1 MADIIRPPFSEIKR
15 PDEIVRMTTAD
26 NLKFAVLIGL
36 IEVGQVTN
44 REVVNTVLHLLVGG
58 EFDMELNFVIQDA
71 QNIKHMLEL
80 LDHCPP
86 NLQAEIWSV
95 FIAILRKSV
104 RNLQACT
111 DVGLIEH
118 VLVRL
123 QRSETVVADLLIE
136 MLGVLASYSITVK
149 ELKLLF
155 GTMKAV
161 NGKWPRHSAKLLNVL
176 RQMPHRNGPDVF
188 FSFPGR
194 KGSAMVLPPL
204 AKWPYENGFT
214 FTTWFRLDPINS
226 VNIEREKPYLYCFK
240 TSKGVGYTAHFVGNC
255 LVLTS
260 MKVKGKGFQHCVKYE
275 FQPRKWYMIAIVY
288 IYNRWTKSE
297 IKCLVN
303 GQLASS
309 TEMAWFVS
317 TNDPFDKCYI
327 GATPELDE
335 ERVFCGQMSA
345 IYLFSEALTTQQICA
360 MHRLGPGYKSQ
371 FRFDNECYL
380 NLPDNHKRV
389 SHNNV
394 ITNKSTTVLLAE
406 QEVEAIDWADEK
418 LDLSAAFAKIRAV
431 LSARNASAN
440 AVLNALG
447 GVVVDQTA
455 GGATVAGTST
465 TPSSASTNAVNN
477 NAGGSNAT
485 TANTNNSNQ
494 YGDGGASAGVNSND
508 NNKIISDPLC
518 HLPTGN
524 TSFEQLRRISSTST
538 TGLELLR
545 GYSSQTEEI
554 SQLKAVLYDGKLSNA
569 IVFMYNPV
577 ATDGQLCLQSAPK
590 GNVSYF
596 VHTPH
601 ALMLQDV
608 KAVVTHSIHCTLNS
622 IGGIQV
628 LFPLFS
634 QLDMAHEG
642 ISDIK
647 RDQTLCSKLL
657 GFICELVETSQTVQ
671 QHMIQNRGFLVISF
685 MLQRSS
691 REHLTLEVL
700 GSFLN
705 LTKYLVT
712 CLSANS
718 DLLLKQLSVALRFPN
733 KKLFCF
739 SFLTWQLLD
748 HVLFNPALWIYTP
761 ANVQARLYSYLATEF
776 LSDTQIYSNV
786 RRVSTVLQTVHTLK
800 YYYWVV
806 NPRAKSGII
815 PKGLDGPRPAQ
826 KDILAIRAYILLFLK
841 QLIMIGNG
849 VKEDELQSIL
859 NYLTTMHEDEN
870 LHDVLQMLISLMSE
884 HPSSMVPAFDVKYGV
899 RSIFKLLAAESQ
911 LIRLQALKLLG
922 FFLSRSTYKR
932 KYDVMSPHNLYTLLS
947 ERLLLYEESLSLPT
961 YNILYEIMTEHISQ
975 QILYTRHPEAES
987 HYRLENPMVLKIIAT
1002 LIRQSKQTESLIE
1015 VKKLFLSDMTLLC
1028 NSNRENRRT
1037 VLQMSV
1043 WQEWLIAMAY
1053 IHPKNTEEQK
1063 ISDMVYSLFRMLLH
1077 HAIKYEYGGWR
1088 VWVDTLAIVHS
1099 KVSYEEFKLQFAQM
1113 YEHYERQRTDNITDP
1128 ALRQARP
1135 ISTISGWER
1144 EEQQQQQHHHHPHT
1158 QRQPQ
1163 EQLEQTHVHTHQH
1176 HRHAALASPV
1186 AQESQVKDAESVG
1199 SLEDVPPVEEE
1210 IALSDMETTTN
1221 EVTVINAVNES
1232 TNLDSTANEKASGDA
1247 ELLKETSNVSND
1259 DLTKPKISSISDVY
1273 NEHIKSEVIVTSIVE
1288 SPAVAVTCNGGAS
1301 SSSTPASASST
1312 PAKTAATANGGQEAL
1327 SQTLNIKPE
1336 DLEEI
1341 ELATAKIAAGTT
1353 NDAELVEQVLQSSE
1367 KALQDCKIIA
1377 DEMQEA
1383 SSVLK
1388 DEEIELAVNEV
1399 VQGVLKNEKKQATK
1413 DLMAEET
1420 LVTSNDDTKK
1430 NEEDNVL
1437 LLNTKN
1443 LLNNNAVERKT
1454 ITTTNDNTNTTNIK
1468 EVNAN
1473 SEPNENFNEI
1483 RTTTNKAVTDLHA
1496 EAVSVI
1502 DMQQKTEEND
1512 YKKATKNNINNSS
1525 STNTAAP
1532 LEEQKISKLAI
1543 VVAKEHE
1550 HENDLMDVSSSLS
1563 TTVETT
1569 EEISSLSPE
1578 TTVSSASIPE
1588 DNLLGLNEATA
1599 HDNEKLSSETMTM
1612 VKDIVDNLIDKVIDA
1627 SVIAIEK
1634 DAACKETNNNEIVDK
1649 VKNDVNEEV
1658 DVSLRAKEIVEDV
1671 LTSALDKAA
1680 ATEQTNAKEVAI
1692 IEDNTSSKEVAT
1704 TTTTSTEQETQAD
1717 IVQTVVN
1724 DLLEQTVNAIEKSDE
1739 LAGVVVPKVETKA
1752 ETMVGEETLLAPE
1765 VVEEAKE
1772 LVAISLPLT
1781 KEIDSTT
1788 QTTPKKQAHD
1798 IVGGEA
1804 VDLENVEVIE
1814 DLVEQT
1820 EEETQTTQ
1828 EELLESAA
1836 ELEEEEQVKQS
1847 TASTQVESNHFDTK
1861 HSHQSQQAKQ
1871 QHQQQ
1876 QHQRSKS
1883 GSTRPMFS
1891 PGPTRPPFRIPE
1903 FKWSY
1908 IHQRLLSDV
1917 LFSLETDIQVWRSHS
1932 TKSVLDFVNSS
1943 ENAIFVVN
1951 TVHLISQLADNLII
1965 ACGGLLPLLASATS
1979 PNSELDVLEPTQGMP
1994 LEVAVSFL
2002 QRLVNMADVLIFATS
2017 LNFGELEAEKNMS
2030 SGGILRQ
2037 CLRLVCTCAVRNCLE
2052 CKERT
2057 RYNVGAMARD
2067 VSGAAH
2073 LQALIRGAQ
2082 ASPKNIVESLTGQLS
2097 PVKDPEKLLQ
2107 DMDVNRLR
2115 AVIYRDVEETKQAQF
2130 LSLAIVYFISVLMVS
2145 KYRDILEPPAE
2156 PQIQRQSPV
2165 MQRSAAGR
2173 PLFPQWSHHV
2183 YPQFLP
2189 SNSHQN
2195 HMLSTTSTTTTNM
2208 QQQHTQTTLH
2218 HHYYHQ
2224 QQTQQISSPPHHQ
2237 QQLTQHHNY
2246 THHYASIQQQQQQQM
2261 HQHQHQHSTY
2271 YGEQQPQLQNHIL
2284 SAGSSNSSSNY
2295 AGNISP
2301 PLATQSTS
2309 SSASS
2314 SVTSQPASSSSLSS
2328 LASQPTA
2335 TRHHHQQQQQQQH
2348 QHAHSHTVTHQHQ
2361 HQHQRHI
2368 QKHHYHHQQQQQQQ
2382 FQQHYGM
2389 MNGNGNQ
2396 MVNGG
2401 DGVGGVGG
2409 NSKSTP
2415 QNFTMSN
2422 SSHQQHFV
2430 GNAGDMNGSN
2440 AFNQYMRASGAMM
2453 NGGHQNSIA
2462 VEYHTHTH
2470 THSIGVG
2477 GAVIGATN
2485 NNSLTLNNNNN
2496 CINNAISAHSTLRDV
2511 GVGVGR
2517 DGVGCTSDIVSAGD
2531 TKLPYKNNGLNNNYR
2546 YNGHNNIGTGT
2557 RTIQDGD
2564 YEIIVVDENNPS
2576 VLADNDSHSSGP
2588 PSIKSNKA
2596 TATNTTT
2603 TMNKTAKTK
2612 NFKST
2617 SIITTN
2623 LTTATT
2629 TTISLP
2635 QSKQISKLQPQPLSP
2650 PKPVL
2655 PKKLPKSVD
2664 SDVGSLNM
2672 NSTEN
2677 EVPEVESSG
2686 EILADDNKP
2695 NNSNDESWT
2704 DVNLNEDAG
2713 VQATAGGLLSGGMS
2727 AVDGKMRDIDG
2738 IQQHHVHQQQHQQQH
2753 HQQQQT
2759 TIAHGQ
2765 PQQQMQAHH
2774 GHQLMNAAG
2783 GGGGNERGD
2792 KPDSEISV
2800 VRVPDSYAATASGA
2814 SSAGVATAAGNV
2826 SQRGTTR
2833 SDELQMK
2840 PPLVGQL
2847 PMTTPSREA
2856 SLTQKLEVAL
2866 GPVCPLLRE
2875 VMVDFA
2881 PFLSKTLV
2889 GSHGQEL
2896 LMEGKGLTTFKNS
2909 HSVVELVMLLC
2920 SQEWQNSLQ
2929 KHAGLAFIELINEG
2943 RLLSHAMKDH
2953 IVRVANEAEF
2963 ILNRMRADDVLK
2975 HADFESQCAQTLL
2988 ERREEERM
2996 CDHLIT
3002 AARRRDNVIASRL
3015 LEKVRNIMCN
3025 RHGAWG
3031 DACSAVQKQ
3040 TFWKLDAWEDDAR
3053 RRKRMVQNP
3062 RGSSHPQ
3069 ATLKAAIE
3077 NGGPEDAIMQTRD
3090 EFHTQIAVSRSH
3102 QSTQHT
3108 ADLLDDAE
3116 LLIEDRELDLD
3127 LTGPVNISTK
3137 AKLVAP
3143 GVVAPGTV
3151 SITSTE
3157 MFFEVDEDHPEFQKI
3172 DPEVLK
3178 YCDHLHG
3185 KWYFSEVRA
3194 IFSRRYLLQNVAL
3207 EIFLASRTS
3216 ILFAFPDQHT
3226 VKKVIKALPRVGVG
3240 IKYGIPQTRR
3250 ASMMSP
3256 RQLMRNSNM
3265 TQKWQRREI
3274 SNFEYLMFL
3283 NTIAG
3288 RTYNDLNQYPVF
3300 PWVLTNYDTKELDLS
3315 LPSNYRDLSKPIG
3328 ALNPS
3333 RREYFE
3339 ERYESWVS
3347 DTIPPFHYGTHYSTS
3362 SFTLNWLV
3370 RVEPF
3375 TTMFLALQGGKFDY
3389 PDRLFSSISLSWK
3402 NCQRDTSDVKELIP
3416 EWYFL
3421 PEIFY
3426 NSSGYRLGH
3435 REDGALVNDVE
3446 LPPWSKSPE
3455 EFVRIN
3461 RMALESEFVSCQ
3473 LHQWI
3478 DLIFGYKQRGPEAIR
3493 ATNVFYYLTYEGS
3506 VDLDAISDPVMR
3518 EAVENQIRNFG
3529 QTPSQLLMEPH
3540 PPRSSAM
3547 HLSPMMF
3554 SAMPDDLCMSL
3565 KFYQNSPII
3574 HISANTYP
3582 QLSLPSVVTV
3592 TAGHQFAVNRWNCN
3606 YTASVQS
3613 PSYAESPQSPGSNLP
3628 LTIDPVLS
3636 AAQNTGHNNPM
3647 NRRHLG
3653 DNFSQMLKIRSNCF
3667 VTTVDS
3673 RFLIACG
3680 FWDNSFR
3687 VFATETA
3694 KIVQIVFGHFGVVT
3708 CLARSECNITSDCYI
3723 ASGSADCTVLLW
3735 HWNARTQSIVGE
3747 GDVPTPRA
3755 TLTGHEQAVTS
3766 VVISAELGLVVS
3778 GSTNGPV
3785 LIHTTFGDLLRSLD
3799 PPMDFYSPE
3808 LIAMSREGFIV
3819 VNYDKGNVAAYTIN
3833 GKKLRHETHND
3844 NLQCMLLSR
3853 DGEYL
3858 MTAGDRGIVEV
3869 WRTFNLAPLYAF
3881 PACNAAIRSLALTHD
3896 QKYLLAGLS
3905 TGSIIV
3911 FHIDFNRWHHEY
3923 QQRY

>member
-1 MADIIRPPFSEIKR
+1 MADLTRPPYCDIKR
-15 PDEIVRMTTAD
+15 PEEVVKMTMTD

-36 IEVGQVTN
+36 IEVGQVSN
-44 REVVNTVLHLLVGG
+44 REVLNTVLHLLVGG
-58 EFDMELNFVIQDA
+58 EFDMELNFVVQDA
-71 QNIKHMLEL
+71 QNVKHMLEL
-80 LDHCPP
+80 LDHCPA
-86 NLQAEIWSV
+86 NLQAEVWSV
-95 FIAILRKSV
+95 FIAILKKSV

-111 DVGLIEH
+111 EIGLIEH
-118 VLVRL
+118 VLARL
-123 QRSETVVADLLIE
+123 ARAEPIVADLLIE

-155 GTMKAV
+155 GAMKAL

-176 RQMPHRNGPDVF
+176 KQMPHRNGPDVF

-194 KGSAMVLPPL
+194 KGSAVVLPPL
-204 AKWPYENGFT
+204 AKWPYESGFT

-335 ERVFCGQMSA
+335 ERVFCGQMAA

-389 SHNNV
+389 SHESFPLMSSSVNAAAASSLSPTPPAPIESNIHRNLAANV
-394 ITNKSTTVLLAE
+394 
-406 QEVEAIDWADEK
+406 
-418 LDLSAAFAKIRAV
+418 AAATAAAAAAGT
-431 LSARNASAN
+431 SSSAN
-440 AVLNALG
+440 ASSSSANSASLVPSVSGAA
-447 GVVVDQTA
+447 VVAT
-455 GGATVAGTST
+455 GATSGGTGSDGTALDAAGELFDF
-465 TPSSASTNAVNN
+465 AS
-477 NAGGSNAT
+477 
-485 TANTNNSNQ
+485 
-494 YGDGGASAGVNSND
+494 
-508 NNKIISDPLC
+508 
-518 HLPTGN
+518 
-524 TSFEQLRRISSTST
+524 
-538 TGLELLR
+538 
-545 GYSSQTEEI
+545 
-554 SQLKAVLYDGKLSNA
+554 VLYDGKLSSA

-590 GNVSYF
+590 GNLSYF

-601 ALMLQDV
+601 SLMLQDV

-634 QLDMAHEG
+634 QLDMPYEG
-642 ISDIK
+642 TDVK
-647 RDQTLCSKLL
+647 KDPTLCAKLL
-657 GFICELVETSQTVQ
+657 GFICELVESSQTVQ

-691 REHLTLEVL
+691 RDHLTSEVL
-700 GSFLN
+700 GSFLS

-718 DLLLKQLSVALRFPN
+718 DLLLKQL
-733 KKLFCF
+733 FCF

-748 HVLFNPALWIYTP
+748 HVLFNPSLWIYTP
-761 ANVQARLYSYLATEF
+761 ATVQARLYAYLATEF

-800 YYYWVV
+800 FYYWVV
-806 NPRAKSGII
+806 NPRAKSGIT

-849 VKEDELQSIL
+849 VKDDELQSIL
-859 NYLTTMHEDEN
+859 NYLMTMHEDEN

-884 HPSSMVPAFDVKYGV
+884 HPSSMVPAFDVKHGV
-899 RSIFKLLAAESQ
+899 RTIFKLLAAESQ

-922 FFLSRSTYKR
+922 FFLSRSTHKR
-932 KYDVMSPHNLYTLLS
+932 KYDVMSPHNLYTLLA

-961 YNILYEIMTEHISQ
+961 YNVLYEIMTEHISQ
-975 QILYTRHPEAES
+975 QILYAKHPEPES
-987 HYRLENPMVLKIIAT
+987 HYRLENPMILKVVAT
-1002 LIRQSKQTESLIE
+1002 LIRQSKQSEQLLE

-1028 NSNRENRRT
+1028 NNNRENRRT

-1053 IHPKNTEEQK
+1053 IHPKNSEEQK
-1063 ISDMVYSLFRMLLH
+1063 LSDMVYSLFRMLLH

-1113 YEHYERQRTDNITDP
+1113 YEHYEKHRTDNITDP
-1128 ALRQARP
+1128 ALRQQRP

-1144 EEQQQQQHHHHPHT
+1144 GAGGSGDRGGGGGDDGGGSGDQIKEEVPAIKGVTKKCICEPEPITEEDTSKPREALENGHEGDEEEEEELEEEEEEMEEEQG
-1158 QRQPQ
+1158 
-1163 EQLEQTHVHTHQH
+1163 EELELEEEEEEEELSQSELK
-1176 HRHAALASPV
+1176 RAL
-1186 AQESQVKDAESVG
+1186 EVG
-1199 SLEDVPPVEEE
+1199 SLKDSQSVSELVVEGIVED
-1210 IALSDMETTTN
+1210 I
-1221 EVTVINAVNES
+1221 
-1232 TNLDSTANEKASGDA
+1232 
-1247 ELLKETSNVSND
+1247 
-1259 DLTKPKISSISDVY
+1259 IS
-1273 NEHIKSEVIVTSIVE
+1273 KSE
-1288 SPAVAVTCNGGAS
+1288 NLM
-1301 SSSTPASASST
+1301 
-1312 PAKTAATANGGQEAL
+1312 K
-1327 SQTLNIKPE
+1327 
-1336 DLEEI
+1336 
-1341 ELATAKIAAGTT
+1341 
-1353 NDAELVEQVLQSSE
+1353 QS
-1367 KALQDCKIIA
+1367 
-1377 DEMQEA
+1377 DEMQDSNEEQA
-1383 SSVLK
+1383 TSSPVIK

-1399 VQGVLKNEKKQATK
+1399 VKGVLSLK
-1413 DLMAEET
+1413 
-1420 LVTSNDDTKK
+1420 TSGIAPAPGS
-1430 NEEDNVL
+1430 ED
-1437 LLNTKN
+1437 
-1443 LLNNNAVERKT
+1443 AV
-1454 ITTTNDNTNTTNIK
+1454 N
-1468 EVNAN
+1468 
-1473 SEPNENFNEI
+1473 
-1483 RTTTNKAVTDLHA
+1483 
-1496 EAVSVI
+1496 
-1502 DMQQKTEEND
+1502 
-1512 YKKATKNNINNSS
+1512 NNSS
-1525 STNTAAP
+1525 TDSVT
-1532 LEEQKISKLAI
+1532 QKTDDS
-1543 VVAKEHE
+1543 VA
-1550 HENDLMDVSSSLS
+1550 
-1563 TTVETT
+1563 
-1569 EEISSLSPE
+1569 
-1578 TTVSSASIPE
+1578 SSAITS
-1588 DNLLGLNEATA
+1588 DNSNNLNNT
-1599 HDNEKLSSETMTM
+1599 NLSSISEG
-1612 VKDIVDNLIDKVIDA
+1612 
-1627 SVIAIEK
+1627 
-1634 DAACKETNNNEIVDK
+1634 C
-1649 VKNDVNEEV
+1649 
-1658 DVSLRAKEIVEDV
+1658 VE
-1671 LTSALDKAA
+1671 
-1680 ATEQTNAKEVAI
+1680 
-1692 IEDNTSSKEVAT
+1692 
-1704 TTTTSTEQETQAD
+1704 
-1717 IVQTVVN
+1717 
-1724 DLLEQTVNAIEKSDE
+1724 
-1739 LAGVVVPKVETKA
+1739 
-1752 ETMVGEETLLAPE
+1752 
-1765 VVEEAKE
+1765 
-1772 LVAISLPLT
+1772 
-1781 KEIDSTT
+1781 
-1788 QTTPKKQAHD
+1788 H
-1798 IVGGEA
+1798 
-1804 VDLENVEVIE
+1804 
-1814 DLVEQT
+1814 
-1820 EEETQTTQ
+1820 
-1828 EELLESAA
+1828 
-1836 ELEEEEQVKQS
+1836 EEEEEEVPTEEQQVTVMVTEIVNELVENSLKSIDATSDNNDDGTVPMEADQNEMEEVVKEVIDSIISEAVVKAEQISTPEPVEEIEQMSTESSPEKQLSMVKLDTVSAEIARTESSTVEQKEDLDNEQQEDEDDDEESEIPDTPVTVATVIEQDTVKAITSQSNILPVIAKKTAVHASTSTTTDSPPAHYEAGVTGSVKQ
-1847 TASTQVESNHFDTK
+1847 
-1861 HSHQSQQAKQ
+1861 
-1871 QHQQQ
+1871 
-1876 QHQRSKS
+1876 QRSKS
-1883 GSTRPMFS
+1883 TSNRPMFS

-1932 TKSVLDFVNSS
+1932 TKSVLDFVNSA

-1994 LEVAVSFL
+1994 LDVAVSFL
-2002 QRLVNMADVLIFATS
+2002 QRLVNMADVLIFASS

-2057 RYNVGAMARD
+2057 RGLYNGMSLKD
-2067 VSGAAH
+2067 IPGGAH

-2082 ASPKNIVESLTGQLS
+2082 TTSKTIIESLSGPMS

-2107 DMDVNRLR
+2107 DMDTNRLR

-2145 KYRDILEPPAE
+2145 KYRDILEPPPE
-2156 PQIQRQSPV
+2156 LQIHRNSSPV
-2165 MQRSAAGR
+2165 MQRAT
-2173 PLFPQWSHHV
+2173 P
-2183 YPQFLP
+2183 
-2189 SNSHQN
+2189 
-2195 HMLSTTSTTTTNM
+2195 
-2208 QQQHTQTTLH
+2208 TQ
-2218 HHYYHQ
+2218 
-2224 QQTQQISSPPHHQ
+2224 
-2237 QQLTQHHNY
+2237 
-2246 THHYASIQQQQQQQM
+2246 
-2261 HQHQHQHSTY
+2261 
-2271 YGEQQPQLQNHIL
+2271 
-2284 SAGSSNSSSNY
+2284 
-2295 AGNISP
+2295 GNR
-2301 PLATQSTS
+2301 
-2309 SSASS
+2309 
-2314 SVTSQPASSSSLSS
+2314 SL
-2328 LASQPTA
+2328 
-2335 TRHHHQQQQQQQH
+2335 
-2348 QHAHSHTVTHQHQ
+2348 
-2361 HQHQRHI
+2361 
-2368 QKHHYHHQQQQQQQ
+2368 
-2382 FQQHYGM
+2382 
-2389 MNGNGNQ
+2389 
-2396 MVNGG
+2396 
-2401 DGVGGVGG
+2401 
-2409 NSKSTP
+2409 
-2415 QNFTMSN
+2415 
-2422 SSHQQHFV
+2422 
-2430 GNAGDMNGSN
+2430 
-2440 AFNQYMRASGAMM
+2440 
-2453 NGGHQNSIA
+2453 
-2462 VEYHTHTH
+2462 
-2470 THSIGVG
+2470 
-2477 GAVIGATN
+2477 
-2485 NNSLTLNNNNN
+2485 
-2496 CINNAISAHSTLRDV
+2496 
-2511 GVGVGR
+2511 
-2517 DGVGCTSDIVSAGD
+2517 
-2531 TKLPYKNNGLNNNYR
+2531 
-2546 YNGHNNIGTGT
+2546 
-2557 RTIQDGD
+2557 QDGD
-2564 YEIIVVDENNPS
+2564 YEVIVVDENNSS
-2576 VLADNDSHSSGP
+2576 VIADNDSHSSGP
-2588 PSIKSNKA
+2588 LSI
-2596 TATNTTT
+2596 
-2603 TMNKTAKTK
+2603 
-2612 NFKST
+2612 
-2617 SIITTN
+2617 
-2623 LTTATT
+2623 
-2629 TTISLP
+2629 
-2635 QSKQISKLQPQPLSP
+2635 
-2650 PKPVL
+2650 
-2655 PKKLPKSVD
+2655 KSVD
-2664 SDVGSLNM
+2664 SDAASLNL

-2677 EVPEVESSG
+2677 DAPEVETSS
-2686 EILADDNKP
+2686 EIMADDHKP
-2695 NNSNDESWT
+2695 INSNDESWT
-2704 DVNLNEDAG
+2704 DVNLNDDGPAETAIIPSSKSIMRGG
-2713 VQATAGGLLSGGMS
+2713 VA
-2727 AVDGKMRDIDG
+2727 
-2738 IQQHHVHQQQHQQQH
+2738 
-2753 HQQQQT
+2753 
-2759 TIAHGQ
+2759 
-2765 PQQQMQAHH
+2765 
-2774 GHQLMNAAG
+2774 
-2783 GGGGNERGD
+2783 
-2792 KPDSEISV
+2792 PDSVPAVGGQLSSSSSTIPSGTDHSSKLESDISV
-2800 VRVPDSYAATASGA
+2800 VRVPDNYQS
-2814 SSAGVATAAGNV
+2814 SSAVG
-2826 SQRGTTR
+2826 RGR
-2833 SDELQMK
+2833 PDDLSLK
-2840 PPLVGQL
+2840 APFVGQI
-2847 PMTTPSREA
+2847 PMALPSREA
-2856 SLTQKLEVAL
+2856 SLTQKLEIAL

-2875 VMVDFA
+2875 IMVDFA

-3015 LEKVRNIMCN
+3015 LEKVRNIMGN

-3031 DACSAVQKQ
+3031 DNSVGYQKHI
-3040 TFWKLDAWEDDAR
+3040 FWKLDAWEDDAR

-3069 ATLKAAIE
+3069 ATLKASLE
-3077 NGGPEDAIMQTRD
+3077 NGGNEEARETARD
-3090 EFHTQIAVSRSH
+3090 GIYSQIAVPRS
-3102 QSTQHT
+3102 QQP
-3108 ADLLDDAE
+3108 DLLDDSE

-3137 AKLVAP
+3137 AKLIAP
-3143 GVVAPGTV
+3143 GLVAPGTM

-3157 MFFEVDEDHPEFQKI
+3157 MYFEVDEENSEFQAV
-3172 DPEVLK
+3172 DQEVLK

-3185 KWYFSEVRA
+3185 KWYFSEIRA

-3300 PWVLTNYDTKELDLS
+3300 PWVLTNYDSRELDLS
-3315 LPSNYRDLSKPIG
+3315 QPSNYRDLSKPIG

-3339 ERYESWVS
+3339 ERYESW
-3347 DTIPPFHYGTHYSTS
+3347 DTPGIPPFHYGTHYSTS
-3362 SFTLNWLV
+3362 AFVLNWLI
-3370 RVEPF
+3370 RIEPF
-3375 TTMFLALQGGKFDY
+3375 TAMFLALQGGKFDHA
-3389 PDRLFSSISLSWK
+3389 DRLFSSIALSWK

-3421 PEIFY
+3421 PEMFY
-3426 NSSGYRLGH
+3426 NSSDYRLGQ
-3435 REDGALVNDVE
+3435 REDGSNVGDVE
-3446 LPPWSKSPE
+3446 LPPWAKTPE

-3478 DLIFGYKQRGPEAIR
+3478 DLIFGYKQRGPEAMR

-3506 VDLDAISDPVMR
+3506 VDLDTITDPVTR
-3518 EAVENQIRNFG
+3518 EAIENQIRNFG
-3529 QTPSQLLMEPH
+3529 QTPSLLLMEPH

-3554 SAMPDDLCMSL
+3554 NTMPDDVCMSL
-3565 KFYQNSPII
+3565 KFHLNSPII

-3582 QLSLPSVVTV
+3582 QLPLPSVVTV
-3592 TAGHQFAVNRWNCN
+3592 TAGHQFAVNRWNCQ
-3606 YTASVQS
+3606 YTASIQS
-3613 PSYAESPQSPGSNLP
+3613 PSYAESSQNVNANLP
-3628 LTIDPVLS
+3628 LAMDPLLS
-3636 AAQNTGHNNPM
+3636 QINGHNNSQQQ

-3653 DNFSQMLKIRSNCF
+3653 DNFSQKLRIKSNCY

-3687 VFATETA
+3687 VFSTETA
-3694 KIVQIVFGHFGVVT
+3694 KIVQIIFGHFDVVT
-3708 CLARSECNITSDCYI
+3708 CLSRSECNITSDCYI
-3723 ASGSADCTVLLW
+3723 ASGSADCTILLW

-3747 GDVPTPRA
+3747 GEIPTPRA
-3755 TLTGHEQAVTS
+3755 TLTGHETSVTS

-3778 GSTNGPV
+3778 GSINGPV
-3785 LIHTTFGDLLRSLD
+3785 LVHTTFGDLLRSLEA
-3799 PPMDFYSPE
+3799 PKDFISPE
-3808 LIAMSREGFIV
+3808 NITLSREGFIV
-3819 VNYDKGNVAAYTIN
+3819 VNYDEGNVAAYTIN
-3833 GKKLRHETHND
+3833 GKLLRHESHND

-3858 MTAGDRGIVEV
+3858 MTAGNKGIVEV

-3881 PACNAAIRSLALTHD
+3881 PACNSGIRSLALTHD
-3896 QKYLLAGLS
+3896 QKYLLAGLA

>member
-1 MADIIRPPFSEIKR
+1 MADLTRPPYSDIKR
-15 PDEIVRMTTAD
+15 PEDVLNPRMSMTD

-36 IEVGQVTN
+36 IEVGQVSN

-118 VLVRL
+118 VLMRL
-123 QRSETVVADLLIE
+123 QRAETVVADLLIE

-155 GTMKAV
+155 GAMKAV

-194 KGSAMVLPPL
+194 KGSGIVLPPL

-317 TNDPFDKCYI
+317 ANDPFDKCYI

-335 ERVFCGQMSA
+335 ERVFCGQMAA

-389 SHNNV
+389 SVATASSDDPITSTASCSTSIAGDV
-394 ITNKSTTVLLAE
+394 IDNT
-406 QEVEAIDWADEK
+406 I
-418 LDLSAAFAKIRAV
+418 DLSSIAA
-431 LSARNASAN
+431 
-440 AVLNALG
+440 LNAFLPNIAAIPTTDT
-447 GVVVDQTA
+447 GV
-455 GGATVAGTST
+455 ATI
-465 TPSSASTNAVNN
+465 PNSSLNANQSVIDEHNFAS
-477 NAGGSNAT
+477 
-485 TANTNNSNQ
+485 
-494 YGDGGASAGVNSND
+494 
-508 NNKIISDPLC
+508 
-518 HLPTGN
+518 
-524 TSFEQLRRISSTST
+524 
-538 TGLELLR
+538 
-545 GYSSQTEEI
+545 
-554 SQLKAVLYDGKLSNA
+554 VLYDGKLSNA

-608 KAVVTHSIHCTLNS
+608 KAIVTHSIHCTLNS

-634 QLDMAHEG
+634 QLDMPYDG
-642 ISDIK
+642 CSDIK
-647 RDQTLCSKLL
+647 RDPALCSKLL
-657 GFICELVETSQTVQ
+657 GFICELVESSQTVQ

-700 GSFLN
+700 SSFLS

-718 DLLLKQLSVALRFPN
+718 DLLLKQL
-733 KKLFCF
+733 FCF

-748 HVLFNPALWIYTP
+748 HVLFNPSLWIYTP

-786 RRVSTVLQTVHTLK
+786 RRVSTVLQTIHTLK
-800 YYYWVV
+800 FYYWVV
-806 NPRAKSGII
+806 NPRAKSGIV

-826 KDILAIRAYILLFLK
+826 KDILTIRAYILLFLK

-884 HPSSMVPAFDVKYGV
+884 HPSSMVPAFDVKQGV

-922 FFLSRSTYKR
+922 FFLSRSTHKR
-932 KYDVMSPHNLYTLLS
+932 KYDVMSPHNLYTLLA

-961 YNILYEIMTEHISQ
+961 YNVIYEIMTEHISQ
-975 QILYTRHPEAES
+975 QVLYTRHPEPES
-987 HYRLENPMVLKIIAT
+987 HFRLENPMILKVVAT
-1002 LIRQSKQTESLIE
+1002 LIRQSKQTEQLLE

-1028 NSNRENRRT
+1028 NNNRENRRT

-1053 IHPKNTEEQK
+1053 IHPKNSEEQK

-1077 HAIKYEYGGWR
+1077 HAIKHEYGGWR

-1113 YEHYERQRTDNITDP
+1113 YEHYERHRTDNITDP
-1128 ALRQARP
+1128 ALRRAHP
-1135 ISTISGWER
+1135 ISTISGWDRDHDQSTESSVKNG
-1144 EEQQQQQHHHHPHT
+1144 Q
-1158 QRQPQ
+1158 
-1163 EQLEQTHVHTHQH
+1163 
-1176 HRHAALASPV
+1176 AL
-1186 AQESQVKDAESVG
+1186 
-1199 SLEDVPPVEEE
+1199 
-1210 IALSDMETTTN
+1210 
-1221 EVTVINAVNES
+1221 
-1232 TNLDSTANEKASGDA
+1232 NEKAITSTQTNETQPERSYKVSKSEQTDDENVVGLENVKCICEENANQDEA
-1247 ELLKETSNVSND
+1247 NLSNNVDTAKEPSAQILNSTESN
-1259 DLTKPKISSISDVY
+1259 KPVQSISSISQVY
-1273 NEHIKSEVIVTSIVE
+1273 NEQLTGKSIVFNGDSEHAFDDDATHCTPTKPVNASGDGGDFDDGSTSGSAALRKTLEMDSYDINEDNKEIVDEIVEEILTKSE
-1288 SPAVAVTCNGGAS
+1288 
-1301 SSSTPASASST
+1301 
-1312 PAKTAATANGGQEAL
+1312 
-1327 SQTLNIKPE
+1327 TLLDDCKRSLDENHQH
-1336 DLEEI
+1336 LEET
-1341 ELATAKIAAGTT
+1341 ETT
-1353 NDAELVEQVLQSSE
+1353 SSPV
-1367 KALQDCKIIA
+1367 I
-1377 DEMQEA
+1377 
-1383 SSVLK
+1383 K
-1388 DEEIELAVNEV
+1388 DEEIEHAVSEV
-1399 VQGVLKNEKKQATK
+1399 VKGVRNIERKVKRDSENDSDLSAIEMGLKINREQLNVQRSTISPNNVSSGVQNENQKAEILLSNVAINDK
-1413 DLMAEET
+1413 DI
-1420 LVTSNDDTKK
+1420 SS
-1430 NEEDNVL
+1430 DNVEIDR
-1437 LLNTKN
+1437 
-1443 LLNNNAVERKT
+1443 VPEKT
-1454 ITTTNDNTNTTNIK
+1454 T
-1468 EVNAN
+1468 VVPN
-1473 SEPNENFNEI
+1473 SEEIKDIVTTIVNDVIENCVNQTNQTATDIGDVCDNEM
-1483 RTTTNKAVTDLHA
+1483 NKM
-1496 EAVSVI
+1496 SII
-1502 DMQQKTEEND
+1502 D
-1512 YKKATKNNINNSS
+1512 NINNNSS
-1525 STNTAAP
+1525 DVATND
-1532 LEEQKISKLAI
+1532 SNDNAI
-1543 VVAKEHE
+1543 
-1550 HENDLMDVSSSLS
+1550 
-1563 TTVETT
+1563 
-1569 EEISSLSPE
+1569 
-1578 TTVSSASIPE
+1578 
-1588 DNLLGLNEATA
+1588 
-1599 HDNEKLSSETMTM
+1599 
-1612 VKDIVDNLIDKVIDA
+1612 IVDTITQMTEIVGTLNAPTSESFPIDD
-1627 SVIAIEK
+1627 
-1634 DAACKETNNNEIVDK
+1634 ETNEDIIKGIVNEIVDK
-1649 VKNDVNEEV
+1649 CVESETNAATDNDNNNNNNNSEE
-1658 DVSLRAKEIVEDV
+1658 DTMPNNARSEAFIADTMSESPDGEQPTTEDNAKF
-1671 LTSALDKAA
+1671 TSATAEVADNDDDDD
-1680 ATEQTNAKEVAI
+1680 TNQTNENRNIKP
-1692 IEDNTSSKEVAT
+1692 NRSQGTSI
-1704 TTTTSTEQETQAD
+1704 ST
-1717 IVQTVVN
+1717 
-1724 DLLEQTVNAIEKSDE
+1724 
-1739 LAGVVVPKVETKA
+1739 
-1752 ETMVGEETLLAPE
+1752 
-1765 VVEEAKE
+1765 
-1772 LVAISLPLT
+1772 
-1781 KEIDSTT
+1781 
-1788 QTTPKKQAHD
+1788 
-1798 IVGGEA
+1798 
-1804 VDLENVEVIE
+1804 
-1814 DLVEQT
+1814 
-1820 EEETQTTQ
+1820 
-1828 EELLESAA
+1828 
-1836 ELEEEEQVKQS
+1836 
-1847 TASTQVESNHFDTK
+1847 STQVENNHFD
-1861 HSHQSQQAKQ
+1861 QRQN
-1871 QHQQQ
+1871 
-1876 QHQRSKS
+1876 RSKS
-1883 GSTRPMFS
+1883 SSNRPMFS
-1891 PGPTRPPFRIPE
+1891 PGPSRPPFRIPE

-1932 TKSVLDFVNSS
+1932 TKTVLDFVNSS

-1979 PNSELDVLEPTQGMP
+1979 PNNELDCIEPTQGMP

-2002 QRLVNMADVLIFATS
+2002 QRLVNMADVLIFASS
-2017 LNFGELEAEKNMS
+2017 LNFSELEAEKNMS

-2057 RYNVGAMARD
+2057 RYSNGGLPRD
-2067 VSGAAH
+2067 VPGAAH

-2082 ASPKNIVESLTGQLS
+2082 ASPKNIVESITGPLS
-2097 PVKDPEKLLQ
+2097 PVKDVEKLLQ

-2115 AVIYRDVEETKQAQF
+2115 AVVYRDVDETKQAQF

-2156 PQIQRQSPV
+2156 TSVRASPV
-2165 MQRSAAGR
+2165 AQRIPQNQETSAR

-2189 SNSHQN
+2189 GSHPNYQNATNIHHNHSNN
-2195 HMLSTTSTTTTNM
+2195 PNMPRISTPSTPTTTPTSTTNLS
-2208 QQQHTQTTLH
+2208 QTVLNSSKAQPNHHLH
-2218 HHYYHQ
+2218 NHY
-2224 QQTQQISSPPHHQ
+2224 
-2237 QQLTQHHNY
+2237 
-2246 THHYASIQQQQQQQM
+2246 HYPL
-2261 HQHQHQHSTY
+2261 H
-2271 YGEQQPQLQNHIL
+2271 LQN
-2284 SAGSSNSSSNY
+2284 NS
-2295 AGNISP
+2295 
-2301 PLATQSTS
+2301 
-2309 SSASS
+2309 
-2314 SVTSQPASSSSLSS
+2314 
-2328 LASQPTA
+2328 
-2335 TRHHHQQQQQQQH
+2335 HHQQQQQQPIH
-2348 QHAHSHTVTHQHQ
+2348 HRNHSH
-2361 HQHQRHI
+2361 
-2368 QKHHYHHQQQQQQQ
+2368 
-2382 FQQHYGM
+2382 
-2389 MNGNGNQ
+2389 
-2396 MVNGG
+2396 VNGAA
-2401 DGVGGVGG
+2401 
-2409 NSKSTP
+2409 
-2415 QNFTMSN
+2415 
-2422 SSHQQHFV
+2422 SSHIR
-2430 GNAGDMNGSN
+2430 N
-2440 AFNQYMRASGAMM
+2440 R
-2453 NGGHQNSIA
+2453 
-2462 VEYHTHTH
+2462 
-2470 THSIGVG
+2470 
-2477 GAVIGATN
+2477 N
-2485 NNSLTLNNNNN
+2485 NNNTSHKNIALNNN
-2496 CINNAISAHSTLRDV
+2496 D
-2511 GVGVGR
+2511 
-2517 DGVGCTSDIVSAGD
+2517 
-2531 TKLPYKNNGLNNNYR
+2531 YQF
-2546 YNGHNNIGTGT
+2546 
-2557 RTIQDGD
+2557 RTDSGQRNIQDGD
-2564 YEIIVVDENNPS
+2564 YEVIVVDENNSS
-2576 VLADNDSHSSGP
+2576 VLADDSHSSGP
-2588 PSIKSNKA
+2588 PSIKS
-2596 TATNTTT
+2596 
-2603 TMNKTAKTK
+2603 
-2612 NFKST
+2612 
-2617 SIITTN
+2617 
-2623 LTTATT
+2623 
-2629 TTISLP
+2629 
-2635 QSKQISKLQPQPLSP
+2635 
-2650 PKPVL
+2650 
-2655 PKKLPKSVD
+2655 VD
-2664 SDVGSLNM
+2664 SDGASLNM

-2677 EVPEVESSG
+2677 DVHETSS
-2686 EILADDNKP
+2686 EIMNDDNKP
-2695 NNSNDESWT
+2695 TNSNDESWT
-2704 DVNLNEDAG
+2704 DVNLNEDG
-2713 VQATAGGLLSGGMS
+2713 S
-2727 AVDGKMRDIDG
+2727 DRIRDIEG
-2738 IQQHHVHQQQHQQQH
+2738 NIHHLQ
-2753 HQQQQT
+2753 
-2759 TIAHGQ
+2759 
-2765 PQQQMQAHH
+2765 
-2774 GHQLMNAAG
+2774 
-2783 GGGGNERGD
+2783 RGE

-2800 VRVPDSYAATASGA
+2800 VRVPDSYTMNTS
-2814 SSAGVATAAGNV
+2814 
-2826 SQRGTTR
+2826 R
-2833 SDELQMK
+2833 SHRPEDMQIK

-2847 PMTTPSREA
+2847 PLSTPSREA

-2875 VMVDFA
+2875 IMVDFA

-2896 LMEGKGLTTFKNS
+2896 LLEGKGLTTFKNS
-2909 HSVVELVMLLC
+2909 QSVVELVMLLC

-2975 HADFESQCAQTLL
+2975 HAEFESQCAQTLL

-3025 RHGAWG
+3025 KHGAWG
-3031 DACSAVQKQ
+3031 ETSGTVTKQ
-3040 TFWKLDAWEDDAR
+3040 IFWKLDAWEDDAR
-3053 RRKRMVQNP
+3053 RKRRMVQNP
-3062 RGSSHPQ
+3062 RGSTHPQ
-3069 ATLKAAIE
+3069 AALKAALE
-3077 NGGPEDAIMQTRD
+3077 NGAPDDAISQARE
-3090 EFHTQIAVSRSH
+3090 EFHSQIANTRS
-3102 QSTQHT
+3102 QHAT
-3108 ADLLDDAE
+3108 AHNGDLLDDAE

-3137 AKLVAP
+3137 AKLIAP
-3143 GVVAPGTV
+3143 GLVARGTV

-3157 MFFEVDEDHPEFQKI
+3157 MYFEVDEDCEEFQKI
-3172 DPEVLK
+3172 DTEVIK

-3194 IFSRRYLLQNVAL
+3194 VFSRRYLLQNIAL

-3288 RTYNDLNQYPVF
+3288 RTYNDLNQYPIF
-3300 PWVLTNYDTKELDLS
+3300 PWVLTNYDSKELDLS
-3315 LPSNYRDLSKPIG
+3315 QPSNYRDLSKPIG

-3339 ERYESWVS
+3339 ERYESWEN
-3347 DTIPPFHYGTHYSTS
+3347 DTIPPFHYGTHYSTAA
-3362 SFTLNWLV
+3362 FVLNWLI
-3370 RVEPF
+3370 RIEPF
-3375 TTMFLALQGGKFDY
+3375 TTMFLALQGGKFDH
-3389 PDRLFSSISLSWK
+3389 PDRLFSSVTLAWK
-3402 NCQRDTSDVKELIP
+3402 NCQRDTSDVKELVP

-3421 PEIFY
+3421 PEMFY
-3426 NSSGYRLGH
+3426 NSSSYRLGT
-3435 REDGALVNDVE
+3435 REDGVTVNDVE
-3446 LPPWSKSPE
+3446 LPPWAKSPE

-3478 DLIFGYKQRGPEAIR
+3478 DLIFGYKQRGPEAVR

-3506 VDLDAISDPVMR
+3506 VELDTITDIVMKEAI
-3518 EAVENQIRNFG
+3518 ENQIRNFG

-3554 SAMPDDLCMSL
+3554 SAMPDDVCMSM
-3565 KFYQNSPII
+3565 KFHLNSPII

-3582 QLSLPSVVTV
+3582 QLPLPSVVTV

-3606 YTASVQS
+3606 YTGAVQG
-3613 PSYAESPQSPGSNLP
+3613 PSYAESNQNQNANLP
-3628 LTIDPVLS
+3628 LTMDPVLL
-3636 AAQNTGHNNPM
+3636 QTNGNNTAV
-3647 NRRHLG
+3647 RRHLG
-3653 DNFSQMLKIRSNCF
+3653 DNFSQKLKIRASCF

-3687 VFATETA
+3687 VYLTETA
-3694 KIVQIVFGHFGVVT
+3694 KIVQIVFGHFDVVS
-3708 CLARSECNITSDCYI
+3708 CLSRSECNITSDCYI

-3747 GDVPTPRA
+3747 GEVPTPRA
-3755 TLTGHEQAVTS
+3755 TLTGHEQAVS
-3766 VVISAELGLVVS
+3766 AVVISAELGLVVS
-3778 GSTNGPV
+3778 GSINGPV
-3785 LIHTTFGDLLRSLD
+3785 LIHTTFGDLLRSLE
-3799 PPMDFYSPE
+3799 PPTEFVSPE
-3808 LIAMSREGFIV
+3808 LISMSREGFIV
-3819 VNYDKGNVAAYTIN
+3819 VSYDKGNVAAYTIN
-3833 GKKLRHETHND
+3833 GKRLRHESHND
-3844 NLQCMLLSR
+3844 NLQSMILSR

-3881 PACNAAIRSLALTHD
+3881 PACSSGIRSLALTHD
-3896 QKYLLAGLS
+3896 QKYLLAGLA

>member
-1 MADIIRPPFSEIKR
+1 MDSLERIMRAAPLPRALNVNSANTKGQQRALVHASLAAATVGRKGRHLTGTFCLTGDTMEGIIQCLVFLKAFS
-15 PDEIVRMTTAD
+15 
-26 NLKFAVLIGL
+26 
-36 IEVGQVTN
+36 
-44 REVVNTVLHLLVGG
+44 LVGG

-389 SHNNV
+389 
-394 ITNKSTTVLLAE
+394 
-406 QEVEAIDWADEK
+406 
-418 LDLSAAFAKIRAV
+418 
-431 LSARNASAN
+431 
-440 AVLNALG
+440 
-447 GVVVDQTA
+447 
-455 GGATVAGTST
+455 
-465 TPSSASTNAVNN
+465 
-477 NAGGSNAT
+477 
-485 TANTNNSNQ
+485 
-494 YGDGGASAGVNSND
+494 
-508 NNKIISDPLC
+508 
-518 HLPTGN
+518 
-524 TSFEQLRRISSTST
+524 
-538 TGLELLR
+538 
-545 GYSSQTEEI
+545 
-554 SQLKAVLYDGKLSNA
+554 LYDGKLSNA

-608 KAVVTHSIHCTLNS
+608 KAVITHSIHCTLNS

-642 ISDIK
+642 ISDMK
-647 RDQTLCSKLL
+647 RDPTLCSKLL

-718 DLLLKQLSVALRFPN
+718 DLLLK
-733 KKLFCF
+733 
-739 SFLTWQLLD
+739 QLLD

-841 QLIMIGNG
+841 QLIMIGQG

-884 HPSSMVPAFDVKYGV
+884 HPSSMVPAFDVKHGV
-899 RSIFKLLAAESQ
+899 RTIFKLLAAESQ

-932 KYDVMSPHNLYTLLS
+932 KYDVMSPHNLYTLLA
-947 ERLLLYEESLSLPT
+947 ERLLLYEESLSMPT
-961 YNILYEIMTEHISQ
+961 YNVLYEIMTEHISQ
-975 QILYTRHPEAES
+975 HIMYNRHPEAES
-987 HYRLENPMVLKIIAT
+987 HYRLENPMMLKVVAT
-1002 LIRQSKQTESLIE
+1002 LVRQSKQTESLIE

-1128 ALRQARP
+1128 ILRQARP

-1144 EEQQQQQHHHHPHT
+1144 EELNQQHHGVVHNAASVTSLDHVTPVDEGCEDEIEQEICSNHNQTNDTNLEVECHETDTNCNCPIESESSEISTELNKQTNQCEILKLGISSVSEVLNNHKKSDSHT
-1158 QRQPQ
+1158 CNGN
-1163 EQLEQTHVHTHQH
+1163 
-1176 HRHAALASPV
+1176 AS
-1186 AQESQVKDAESVG
+1186 S
-1199 SLEDVPPVEEE
+1199 
-1210 IALSDMETTTN
+1210 TTN
-1221 EVTVINAVNES
+1221 TSAKEIKS
-1232 TNLDSTANEKASGDA
+1232 TGPEA
-1247 ELLKETSNVSND
+1247 LKET
-1259 DLTKPKISSISDVY
+1259 
-1273 NEHIKSEVIVTSIVE
+1273 
-1288 SPAVAVTCNGGAS
+1288 
-1301 SSSTPASASST
+1301 
-1312 PAKTAATANGGQEAL
+1312 
-1327 SQTLNIKPE
+1327 LNIR
-1336 DLEEI
+1336 DLEELKNEQQNIASKDNEAHI
-1341 ELATAKIAAGTT
+1341 ESVLKISEKSLADCKLLA
-1353 NDAELVEQVLQSSE
+1353 DVLQE
-1367 KALQDCKIIA
+1367 T
-1377 DEMQEA
+1377 
-1383 SSVLK
+1383 SSVIK

-1399 VQGVLKNEKKQATK
+1399 VQGVLNNEKKQIREPSQDHQTPHVQT
-1413 DLMAEET
+1413 EGT
-1420 LVTSNDDTKK
+1420 LTQISQ
-1430 NEEDNVL
+1430 
-1437 LLNTKN
+1437 LNTENMLNNITKTSTEEIN
-1443 LLNNNAVERKT
+1443 ANNDVSVTKTCNIEDIEKTEELTNVIKANFLNNNAPHPAITVSEAIDKT
-1454 ITTTNDNTNTTNIK
+1454 
-1468 EVNAN
+1468 V
-1473 SEPNENFNEI
+1473 
-1483 RTTTNKAVTDLHA
+1483 
-1496 EAVSVI
+1496 
-1502 DMQQKTEEND
+1502 QKKLTE
-1512 YKKATKNNINNSS
+1512 
-1525 STNTAAP
+1525 
-1532 LEEQKISKLAI
+1532 LE
-1543 VVAKEHE
+1543 
-1550 HENDLMDVSSSLS
+1550 VSSSLS
-1563 TTVETT
+1563 TTLETV

-1578 TTVSSASIPE
+1578 TTVSNTSMADETIE
-1588 DNLLGLNEATA
+1588 NLNEESAKNT
-1599 HDNEKLSSETMTM
+1599 
-1612 VKDIVDNLIDKVIDA
+1612 VVQ
-1627 SVIAIEK
+1627 
-1634 DAACKETNNNEIVDK
+1634 EIVDK
-1649 VKNDVNEEV
+1649 IIDDVIKNSSQDYFLEKIPKSNNSDPENINQGLNSTIELLSE
-1658 DVSLRAKEIVEDV
+1658 DCLCETAKD
-1671 LTSALDKAA
+1671 
-1680 ATEQTNAKEVAI
+1680 I
-1692 IEDNTSSKEVAT
+1692 IEDVIQTAVEQAISFNSLDDISIEKTAHNTNENKNNIVN
-1704 TTTTSTEQETQAD
+1704 
-1717 IVQTVVN
+1717 IVQTVV
-1724 DLLEQTVNAIEKSDE
+1724 D
-1739 LAGVVVPKVETKA
+1739 
-1752 ETMVGEETLLAPE
+1752 
-1765 VVEEAKE
+1765 
-1772 LVAISLPLT
+1772 
-1781 KEIDSTT
+1781 
-1788 QTTPKKQAHD
+1788 
-1798 IVGGEA
+1798 
-1804 VDLENVEVIE
+1804 

-1820 EEETQTTQ
+1820 ISAIATSTESEISENKKIIPEDQISLKPESNYLLDQNENKEQTFQEDLTLNSHSKDERSVCQETQTNQCIGENSQIFQKNEHHHQ
-1828 EELLESAA
+1828 E
-1836 ELEEEEQVKQS
+1836 QQS
-1847 TASTQVESNHFDTK
+1847 ASTQVDSQHFDDK
-1861 HSHQSQQAKQ
+1861 KQ
-1871 QHQQQ
+1871 HGYSQHQLPQH
-1876 QHQRSKS
+1876 HQRPKS

-2057 RYNVGAMARD
+2057 RYNVGAASRD
-2067 VSGAAH
+2067 LPGAAH

-2082 ASPKNIVESLTGQLS
+2082 ASPKNIVESITGQLS

-2165 MQRSAAGR
+2165 MQRSTGAGR
-2173 PLFPQWSHHV
+2173 NL
-2183 YPQFLP
+2183 
-2189 SNSHQN
+2189 
-2195 HMLSTTSTTTTNM
+2195 
-2208 QQQHTQTTLH
+2208 
-2218 HHYYHQ
+2218 
-2224 QQTQQISSPPHHQ
+2224 
-2237 QQLTQHHNY
+2237 
-2246 THHYASIQQQQQQQM
+2246 
-2261 HQHQHQHSTY
+2261 
-2271 YGEQQPQLQNHIL
+2271 
-2284 SAGSSNSSSNY
+2284 
-2295 AGNISP
+2295 
-2301 PLATQSTS
+2301 
-2309 SSASS
+2309 
-2314 SVTSQPASSSSLSS
+2314 
-2328 LASQPTA
+2328 
-2335 TRHHHQQQQQQQH
+2335 
-2348 QHAHSHTVTHQHQ
+2348 
-2361 HQHQRHI
+2361 
-2368 QKHHYHHQQQQQQQ
+2368 
-2382 FQQHYGM
+2382 
-2389 MNGNGNQ
+2389 
-2396 MVNGG
+2396 
-2401 DGVGGVGG
+2401 
-2409 NSKSTP
+2409 
-2415 QNFTMSN
+2415 
-2422 SSHQQHFV
+2422 
-2430 GNAGDMNGSN
+2430 
-2440 AFNQYMRASGAMM
+2440 
-2453 NGGHQNSIA
+2453 
-2462 VEYHTHTH
+2462 
-2470 THSIGVG
+2470 
-2477 GAVIGATN
+2477 
-2485 NNSLTLNNNNN
+2485 
-2496 CINNAISAHSTLRDV
+2496 
-2511 GVGVGR
+2511 
-2517 DGVGCTSDIVSAGD
+2517 
-2531 TKLPYKNNGLNNNYR
+2531 
-2546 YNGHNNIGTGT
+2546 
-2557 RTIQDGD
+2557 QDGD
-2564 YEIIVVDENNPS
+2564 YEIIVVDENNSS

-2588 PSIKSNKA
+2588 PSIKS
-2596 TATNTTT
+2596 
-2603 TMNKTAKTK
+2603 
-2612 NFKST
+2612 
-2617 SIITTN
+2617 
-2623 LTTATT
+2623 
-2629 TTISLP
+2629 
-2635 QSKQISKLQPQPLSP
+2635 
-2650 PKPVL
+2650 
-2655 PKKLPKSVD
+2655 D
-2664 SDVGSLNM
+2664 SECNSLNM

-2677 EVPEVESSG
+2677 EVPEVESSS
-2686 EILADDNKP
+2686 EILADDSKP
-2695 NNSNDESWT
+2695 INSNDESWT
-2704 DVNLNEDAG
+2704 DVNLNEDSC
-2713 VQATAGGLLSGGMS
+2713 VQTSATGIIMSGD
-2727 AVDGKMRDIDG
+2727 AKIRDIGSVHSTHSSHTQNSAHVVGG
-2738 IQQHHVHQQQHQQQH
+2738 IS
-2753 HQQQQT
+2753 
-2759 TIAHGQ
+2759 
-2765 PQQQMQAHH
+2765 
-2774 GHQLMNAAG
+2774 
-2783 GGGGNERGD
+2783 ERGD

-2800 VRVPDSYAATASGA
+2800 VRVPDNYGNSTAVSGNNA
-2814 SSAGVATAAGNV
+2814 NIGTQRSSRA
-2826 SQRGTTR
+2826 
-2833 SDELQMK
+2833 DELPIK

-2875 VMVDFA
+2875 IMVDFA
-2881 PFLSKTLV
+2881 HYLSKTLV

-3031 DACSAVQKQ
+3031 DSCGTVQKQ
-3040 TFWKLDAWEDDAR
+3040 IYWKLDAWEDDAR

-3069 ATLKAAIE
+3069 ATLKAALE
-3077 NGGPEDAIMQTRD
+3077 NGGPEDAILQTRD
-3090 EFHTQIAVSRSH
+3090 EFHTQIAVSRTH
-3102 QSTQHT
+3102 QATQHT

-3137 AKLVAP
+3137 AKLIAP
-3143 GVVAPGTV
+3143 GLVAPGTV

-3157 MFFEVDEDHPEFQKI
+3157 MFFEVDEEHPEYHKI
-3172 DPEVLK
+3172 EVEVLK

-3288 RTYNDLNQYPVF
+3288 RTYNDLNQYPIF
-3300 PWVLTNYDTKELDLS
+3300 PWVLTNYESKDLDLS

-3333 RREYFE
+3333 RRAYFE
-3339 ERYESWVS
+3339 DRYESWES
-3347 DTIPPFHYGTHYSTS
+3347 DTIPPFHYGTHYSTA

-3389 PDRLFSSISLSWK
+3389 PDRLFSSVNLSWK

-3421 PEIFY
+3421 PEMFY
-3426 NSSGYRLGH
+3426 NSSNYRLGH
-3435 REDGALVNDVE
+3435 REDGTMVNDVE
-3446 LPPWSKSPE
+3446 LPQWAKTPE

-3506 VDLDAISDPVMR
+3506 VDLEAIVDPVMR

-3554 SAMPDDLCMSL
+3554 SAMPDDLCQIL

-3613 PSYAESPQSPGSNLP
+3613 PSYAESSQQQGAMKP
-3628 LTIDPVLS
+3628 LTIDPVLTT
-3636 AAQNTGHNNPM
+3636 QNTTNNNPM

-3667 VTTVDS
+3667 VVTVDS

-3687 VFATETA
+3687 VFNTESA
-3694 KIVQIVFGHFGVVT
+3694 KIVQIIFGHFGVVT

-3778 GSTNGPV
+3778 GSSSKQRFFFSQYRTTFYVFIIDGPV

-3799 PPMDFYSPE
+3799 PPMEFHSPE

-3819 VNYDKGNVAAYTIN
+3819 INYDKGNVAAYTIN
-3833 GKKLRHETHND
+3833 GKELRHEIHND

-3881 PACNAAIRSLALTHD
+3881 PACNAGIRSLALTHD

-3905 TGSIIV
+3905 TGSIVV

>member
-1 MADIIRPPFSEIKR
+1 MADIMRPPYSEIKR

-155 GTMKAV
+155 GTMKAT

-389 SHNNV
+389 SHFQ
-394 ITNKSTTVLLAE
+394 LLPATLGASSLPGVGGGSGTGGGDAAAAAAAAVAAGQQQQLQLQFQTLAAE
-406 QEVEAIDWADEK
+406 QEARAIDWTDEK
-418 LDLSAAFAKIRAV
+418 LDLNEAFVKIRAV
-431 LSARNASAN
+431 LTARNAVTLAGSGSSST
-440 AVLNALG
+440 AVATATAAAAG
-447 GVVVDQTA
+447 AAA
-455 GGATVAGTST
+455 GGTSPAATSALPAAATHNENDAAVQQQQHATHLAATS
-465 TPSSASTNAVNN
+465 SGNA
-477 NAGGSNAT
+477 
-485 TANTNNSNQ
+485 
-494 YGDGGASAGVNSND
+494 D
-508 NNKIISDPLC
+508 DPLG

-524 TSFEQLRRISSTST
+524 TSSFEQLRRMSSV
-538 TGLELLR
+538 
-545 GYSSQTEEI
+545 SSLNLMVGSADTEEVN
-554 SQLKAVLYDGKLSNA
+554 QLKAVLYDGKLSNA

-577 ATDGQLCLQSAPK
+577 ATDGQLCLQSSPK

-642 ISDIK
+642 LGDIK
-647 RDQTLCSKLL
+647 RDPTLCSKLL

-718 DLLLKQLSVALRFPN
+718 DLLLK
-733 KKLFCF
+733 
-739 SFLTWQLLD
+739 QLLD

-884 HPSSMVPAFDVKYGV
+884 HPSSMVPAFDVKHGV

-922 FFLSRSTYKR
+922 FFLSRSTHKR
-932 KYDVMSPHNLYTLLS
+932 KYDVMSPHNLYTLLA

-961 YNILYEIMTEHISQ
+961 YNVLYEIMTEHISQ
-975 QILYTRHPEAES
+975 QILYTRHPEPES
-987 HYRLENPMVLKIIAT
+987 HYRLENPMILKVVAT
-1002 LIRQSKQTESLIE
+1002 LIRQSKQTESLID
-1015 VKKLFLSDMTLLC
+1015 VKKLFLQDMTLLC

-1053 IHPKNTEEQK
+1053 IHPKSSEEQK

-1077 HAIKYEYGGWR
+1077 HAIKHEYGGWR

-1144 EEQQQQQHHHHPHT
+1144 EELHQQQNGG
-1158 QRQPQ
+1158 
-1163 EQLEQTHVHTHQH
+1163 
-1176 HRHAALASPV
+1176 AAAAV
-1186 AQESQVKDAESVG
+1186 APNQAAAAVKAAVSIA
-1199 SLEDVPPVEEE
+1199 SLEDVPPVVEEE
-1210 IALSDMETTTN
+1210 VEELELEEVEIQEGPIIEEAEPKSVIAN
-1221 EVTVINAVNES
+1221 
-1232 TNLDSTANEKASGDA
+1232 
-1247 ELLKETSNVSND
+1247 
-1259 DLTKPKISSISDVY
+1259 ISDVY
-1273 NEHIKSEVIVTSIVE
+1273 NEQIKTD
-1288 SPAVAVTCNGGAS
+1288 ATCNGNLEEVKEED
-1301 SSSTPASASST
+1301 PA
-1312 PAKTAATANGGQEAL
+1312 EEHV
-1327 SQTLNIKPE
+1327 E
-1336 DLEEI
+1336 DLVEKQSEPSPLGALRETLELGDDMDVEEL
-1341 ELATAKIAAGTT
+1341 ELATAK
-1353 NDAELVEQVLQSSE
+1353 DALNAEQHVARVLQASE
-1367 KALQDCKIIA
+1367 AALNDCKMA
-1377 DEMQEA
+1377 VDDVLQEA

-1399 VQGVLKNEKKQATK
+1399 VQGVLNNEKKSQADKEK
-1413 DLMAEET
+1413 DNKEQQ
-1420 LVTSNDDTKK
+1420 VGQDV
-1430 NEEDNVL
+1430 NVS
-1437 LLNTKN
+1437 LLNSKN
-1443 LLNNNAVERKT
+1443 LLNNNNNNNNNSPSPT
-1454 ITTTNDNTNTTNIK
+1454 PTTTATTETEVET

-1473 SEPNENFNEI
+1473 EIVAPKEETATEAEAERESETKTETKTKTGATEVESPEAAKPSPLIPSPVVATNQKTEDAANKLNNNEKLAEI
-1483 RTTTNKAVTDLHA
+1483 SASPEPIVVETPEADLLQLSDTESKPEVKVTKA
-1496 EAVSVI
+1496 EAV
-1502 DMQQKTEEND
+1502 
-1512 YKKATKNNINNSS
+1512 
-1525 STNTAAP
+1525 
-1532 LEEQKISKLAI
+1532 
-1543 VVAKEHE
+1543 
-1550 HENDLMDVSSSLS
+1550 
-1563 TTVETT
+1563 
-1569 EEISSLSPE
+1569 PE
-1578 TTVSSASIPE
+1578 TETGAE
-1588 DNLLGLNEATA
+1588 DPVALAVRG
-1599 HDNEKLSSETMTM
+1599 
-1612 VKDIVDNLIDKVIDA
+1612 IVEQLIDKVIDA
-1627 SVIAIEK
+1627 TEAETASETK
-1634 DAACKETNNNEIVDK
+1634 TETNNNELPKDEQSK
-1649 VKNDVNEEV
+1649 SEPEEV
-1658 DVSLRAKEIVEDV
+1658 ETPESLAAAAEEIVQEVVEAALVSVQEEGTSEEPEREVKSQEQEKGKPEEDD
-1671 LTSALDKAA
+1671 LLQLEEKPA
-1680 ATEQTNAKEVAI
+1680 ATEDRESKVPVEEPKDSKSQELQESKIKEPDVPNSLEIPEELAQKTDDHVVTIVNQVLDTLVDETVKAVAAEQTTQTSPAPEEQSPQILAKE
-1692 IEDNTSSKEVAT
+1692 TSVTPVRVKPTEV
-1704 TTTTSTEQETQAD
+1704 
-1717 IVQTVVN
+1717 
-1724 DLLEQTVNAIEKSDE
+1724 
-1739 LAGVVVPKVETKA
+1739 
-1752 ETMVGEETLLAPE
+1752 
-1765 VVEEAKE
+1765 
-1772 LVAISLPLT
+1772 
-1781 KEIDSTT
+1781 DSTT
-1788 QTTPKKQAHD
+1788 QTTPKN
-1798 IVGGEA
+1798 EA
-1804 VDLENVEVIE
+1804 GANLMVEEVQQVIQEEDVQIQTSSGIAIE
-1814 DLVEQT
+1814 D
-1820 EEETQTTQ
+1820 EEY
-1828 EELLESAA
+1828 S
-1836 ELEEEEQVKQS
+1836 
-1847 TASTQVESNHFDTK
+1847 
-1861 HSHQSQQAKQ
+1861 SQQAASGAESASQMEANHYGPGNPEPKQ
-1871 QHQQQ
+1871 QQPQ
-1876 QHQRSKS
+1876 QRSKS

-2057 RYNVGAMARD
+2057 RYNVGALARD
-2067 VSGAAH
+2067 VPGAAH

-2082 ASPKNIVESLTGQLS
+2082 ASPKNIVESITGQLS

-2165 MQRSAAGR
+2165 LQRTAG
-2173 PLFPQWSHHV
+2173 
-2183 YPQFLP
+2183 
-2189 SNSHQN
+2189 
-2195 HMLSTTSTTTTNM
+2195 
-2208 QQQHTQTTLH
+2208 
-2218 HHYYHQ
+2218 
-2224 QQTQQISSPPHHQ
+2224 
-2237 QQLTQHHNY
+2237 
-2246 THHYASIQQQQQQQM
+2246 
-2261 HQHQHQHSTY
+2261 
-2271 YGEQQPQLQNHIL
+2271 
-2284 SAGSSNSSSNY
+2284 
-2295 AGNISP
+2295 
-2301 PLATQSTS
+2301 
-2309 SSASS
+2309 
-2314 SVTSQPASSSSLSS
+2314 
-2328 LASQPTA
+2328 
-2335 TRHHHQQQQQQQH
+2335 
-2348 QHAHSHTVTHQHQ
+2348 
-2361 HQHQRHI
+2361 
-2368 QKHHYHHQQQQQQQ
+2368 
-2382 FQQHYGM
+2382 
-2389 MNGNGNQ
+2389 
-2396 MVNGG
+2396 GG
-2401 DGVGGVGG
+2401 
-2409 NSKSTP
+2409 
-2415 QNFTMSN
+2415 
-2422 SSHQQHFV
+2422 
-2430 GNAGDMNGSN
+2430 
-2440 AFNQYMRASGAMM
+2440 
-2453 NGGHQNSIA
+2453 
-2462 VEYHTHTH
+2462 
-2470 THSIGVG
+2470 
-2477 GAVIGATN
+2477 
-2485 NNSLTLNNNNN
+2485 
-2496 CINNAISAHSTLRDV
+2496 
-2511 GVGVGR
+2511 GR
-2517 DGVGCTSDIVSAGD
+2517 Q
-2531 TKLPYKNNGLNNNYR
+2531 
-2546 YNGHNNIGTGT
+2546 
-2557 RTIQDGD
+2557 IQDSD

-2588 PSIKSNKA
+2588 PSIKS
-2596 TATNTTT
+2596 
-2603 TMNKTAKTK
+2603 
-2612 NFKST
+2612 
-2617 SIITTN
+2617 
-2623 LTTATT
+2623 
-2629 TTISLP
+2629 
-2635 QSKQISKLQPQPLSP
+2635 
-2650 PKPVL
+2650 
-2655 PKKLPKSVD
+2655 VD

-2677 EVPEVESSG
+2677 EVPEVESSS
-2686 EILADDNKP
+2686 EILIDDHKP
-2695 NNSNDESWT
+2695 SHSNDESWT
-2704 DVNLNEDAG
+2704 DVNLNEDAA
-2713 VQATAGGLLSGGMS
+2713 VQAASAGMVVGLVDNGGNVIS
-2727 AVDGKMRDIDG
+2727 DKHDPSHHN
-2738 IQQHHVHQQQHQQQH
+2738 QQQQQQQQQHQAGIIGQQH
-2753 HQQQQT
+2753 
-2759 TIAHGQ
+2759 GSL
-2765 PQQQMQAHH
+2765 
-2774 GHQLMNAAG
+2774 GHS
-2783 GGGGNERGD
+2783 ERGD

-2800 VRVPDSYAATASGA
+2800 VRVPDGYGGAGSGVNPGQGQ
-2814 SSAGVATAAGNV
+2814 GVPPN
-2826 SQRGTTR
+2826 QRPR
-2833 SDELQMK
+2833 PEELPMK
-2840 PPLVGQL
+2840 APALVAQL
-2847 PMTTPSREA
+2847 PLTTPSREA
-2856 SLTQKLEVAL
+2856 SLTQKLEIAL

-2875 VMVDFA
+2875 IMVDFA

-3031 DACSAVQKQ
+3031 DSSASSGGGAIVGAVQKSPY
-3040 TFWKLDAWEDDAR
+3040 WKLDAWEDDAR

-3069 ATLKAAIE
+3069 ATLKAALE
-3077 NGGPEDAIMQTRD
+3077 NGGPEDAILQTRD

-3102 QSTQHT
+3102 PSGQHNGE
-3108 ADLLDDAE
+3108 LLDDAE

-3137 AKLVAP
+3137 ARLIAP
-3143 GVVAPGTV
+3143 GLVAPGTV

-3157 MFFEVDEDHPEFQKI
+3157 MFFEVDEEHPEFQKI
-3172 DPEVLK
+3172 DGEVLK

-3288 RTYNDLNQYPVF
+3288 RTYNDLNQYPIF
-3300 PWVLTNYDTKELDLS
+3300 PWVLTNYESKDLDLS

-3333 RREYFE
+3333 RRAYFE
-3339 ERYESWVS
+3339 ERYESWDS
-3347 DTIPPFHYGTHYSTS
+3347 DTIPPFHYGTHYSTAA
-3362 SFTLNWLV
+3362 FTLNWLV

-3389 PDRLFSSISLSWK
+3389 PDRLFSSVSLSWK

-3421 PEIFY
+3421 PEMFY

-3435 REDGALVNDVE
+3435 REDGALVDDIE
-3446 LPPWSKSPE
+3446 LPPWAKSPE

-3506 VDLDAISDPVMR
+3506 VDLDGVLDPVMR

-3554 SAMPDDLCMSL
+3554 SAMPEDLCQML
-3565 KFYQNSPII
+3565 KFYQNSPVI

-3613 PSYAESPQSPGSNLP
+3613 PSYAESPQSPGSNQP
-3628 LTIDPVLS
+3628 LTIDPVL
-3636 AAQNTGHNNPM
+3636 AVHGTNN
-3647 NRRHLG
+3647 NSNAVSRRHLG

-3708 CLARSECNITSDCYI
+3708 CMARSECNITSDCYI

-3778 GSTNGPV
+3778 GSSNGPV

-3799 PPMDFYSPE
+3799 PPAEFHSPE
-3808 LIAMSREGFIV
+3808 LITMSREGFIV
-3819 VNYDKGNVAAYTIN
+3819 INYDKGNVAAYTIN

-3881 PACNAAIRSLALTHD
+3881 PACNAGIRSLALTHD

>member
-1 MADIIRPPFSEIKR
+1 MESLDRLICEKRLRPSTTNSLT
-15 PDEIVRMTTAD
+15 TTAQINRRAMVQASLSTVFGRKGRHLTGSFLLTGD
-26 NLKFAVLIGL
+26 TMEGIIQCLVFLKAFS
-36 IEVGQVTN
+36 
-44 REVVNTVLHLLVGG
+44 LVGG

-111 DVGLIEH
+111 EVGLIEH
-118 VLVRL
+118 VLLRL
-123 QRSETVVADLLIE
+123 NRADVVVADLLIE

-155 GTMKAV
+155 GAMKAN

-194 KGSAMVLPPL
+194 KGSAVVLPPL

-335 ERVFCGQMSA
+335 ERVFCGQMAA
-345 IYLFSEALTTQQICA
+345 IYLFSESLTTQQICA

-380 NLPDNHKRV
+380 NLPDNHKR
-389 SHNNV
+389 
-394 ITNKSTTVLLAE
+394 
-406 QEVEAIDWADEK
+406 
-418 LDLSAAFAKIRAV
+418 
-431 LSARNASAN
+431 
-440 AVLNALG
+440 
-447 GVVVDQTA
+447 
-455 GGATVAGTST
+455 
-465 TPSSASTNAVNN
+465 
-477 NAGGSNAT
+477 
-485 TANTNNSNQ
+485 
-494 YGDGGASAGVNSND
+494 
-508 NNKIISDPLC
+508 
-518 HLPTGN
+518 
-524 TSFEQLRRISSTST
+524 
-538 TGLELLR
+538 
-545 GYSSQTEEI
+545 
-554 SQLKAVLYDGKLSNA
+554 VLYDGKLSNA

-601 ALMLQDV
+601 SLMLQDV

-634 QLDMAHEG
+634 QLDFPYEG
-642 ISDIK
+642 IDVK
-647 RDQTLCSKLL
+647 KDPTLCAKLL

-691 REHLTLEVL
+691 RDHLTPEVL
-700 GSFLN
+700 GSFLS

-718 DLLLKQLSVALRFPN
+718 DLLLK
-733 KKLFCF
+733 
-739 SFLTWQLLD
+739 QLLD

-806 NPRAKSGII
+806 NPRARSGIT

-849 VKEDELQSIL
+849 VKDDELQSIL
-859 NYLTTMHEDEN
+859 NYLTTIHEDEN

-884 HPSSMVPAFDVKYGV
+884 HPSSMVPAFDVKHGM

-911 LIRLQALKLLG
+911 LIRLQALKLMG
-922 FFLSRSTYKR
+922 FFLSRSTHKR
-932 KYDVMSPHNLYTLLS
+932 KYDVMSPHNLYTLLA
-947 ERLLLYEESLSLPT
+947 ERLLLYEESLSLPI
-961 YNILYEIMTEHISQ
+961 YNVLYEIMTEHISQ
-975 QILYTRHPEAES
+975 QILYTRHPEPES
-987 HYRLENPMVLKIIAT
+987 HYRLENPMILKVVAT
-1002 LIRQSKQTESLIE
+1002 LIRQSKQTEQLLE

-1028 NSNRENRRT
+1028 NNNRENRRT

-1053 IHPKNTEEQK
+1053 IHPKNNEEQK

-1077 HAIKYEYGGWR
+1077 HAIKHEYGGWR

-1113 YEHYERQRTDNITDP
+1113 YEHYEKHRTDNITDP
-1128 ALRQARP
+1128 ELRQSRP
-1135 ISTISGWER
+1135 ISTISGWDQER
-1144 EEQQQQQHHHHPHT
+1144 DENMP
-1158 QRQPQ
+1158 
-1163 EQLEQTHVHTHQH
+1163 HQH
-1176 HRHAALASPV
+1176 QIQQSQQVQTV
-1186 AQESQVKDAESVG
+1186 ATEEFDEKEDSEQVKITENGIHDKE
-1199 SLEDVPPVEEE
+1199 P
-1210 IALSDMETTTN
+1210 TQK
-1221 EVTVINAVNES
+1221 S
-1232 TNLDSTANEKASGDA
+1232 T
-1247 ELLKETSNVSND
+1247 
-1259 DLTKPKISSISDVY
+1259 ISSISDVY
-1273 NEHIKSEVIVTSIVE
+1273 NKEISGEITVMESPESPERENKLKEILEEELYNENAEQLESEEMVKEIVNEILEKSEKLLDNCKQTADDMMNQEETAVI
-1288 SPAVAVTCNGGAS
+1288 
-1301 SSSTPASASST
+1301 
-1312 PAKTAATANGGQEAL
+1312 
-1327 SQTLNIKPE
+1327 
-1336 DLEEI
+1336 
-1341 ELATAKIAAGTT
+1341 
-1353 NDAELVEQVLQSSE
+1353 
-1367 KALQDCKIIA
+1367 
-1377 DEMQEA
+1377 
-1383 SSVLK
+1383 K
-1388 DEEIELAVNEV
+1388 DEELEQAVHEV
-1399 VQGVLKNEKKQATK
+1399 VQGVREIEKQNQLNKTNEHKAVEEEANDKVEPTDAIKTDTLSCAIISVEEIDETKTTNSPPTERMAGDGEEEVAQIEVASVEKSEKEKDVEVAAAVATIMNEDGKQIIAAVIEEIIDESIEMAVNKSEVAVEAEVPIAIKEEVKIVVNGANNDVKEEETVIAGVTVITPGDDSIEMEQQVKAVIDNIIDDAVKEVEQQMEEIKLDDDEVVVTPEMEEIEELKDEPISAFDSIKETTESDLVNNNITESAESPEHVATK
-1413 DLMAEET
+1413 IRFS
-1420 LVTSNDDTKK
+1420 TSNDSALPSSLSDDSPI
-1430 NEEDNVL
+1430 NESK
-1437 LLNTKN
+1437 T
-1443 LLNNNAVERKT
+1443 NNSTPSPSTSN
-1454 ITTTNDNTNTTNIK
+1454 NDQQQEHPADRLPQHEEI
-1468 EVNAN
+1468 N
-1473 SEPNENFNEI
+1473 SEPQHK
-1483 RTTTNKAVTDLHA
+1483 R
-1496 EAVSVI
+1496 
-1502 DMQQKTEEND
+1502 QK
-1512 YKKATKNNINNSS
+1512 
-1525 STNTAAP
+1525 ST
-1532 LEEQKISKLAI
+1532 
-1543 VVAKEHE
+1543 
-1550 HENDLMDVSSSLS
+1550 
-1563 TTVETT
+1563 
-1569 EEISSLSPE
+1569 
-1578 TTVSSASIPE
+1578 
-1588 DNLLGLNEATA
+1588 
-1599 HDNEKLSSETMTM
+1599 
-1612 VKDIVDNLIDKVIDA
+1612 
-1627 SVIAIEK
+1627 
-1634 DAACKETNNNEIVDK
+1634 
-1649 VKNDVNEEV
+1649 
-1658 DVSLRAKEIVEDV
+1658 
-1671 LTSALDKAA
+1671 
-1680 ATEQTNAKEVAI
+1680 
-1692 IEDNTSSKEVAT
+1692 
-1704 TTTTSTEQETQAD
+1704 
-1717 IVQTVVN
+1717 
-1724 DLLEQTVNAIEKSDE
+1724 
-1739 LAGVVVPKVETKA
+1739 
-1752 ETMVGEETLLAPE
+1752 
-1765 VVEEAKE
+1765 
-1772 LVAISLPLT
+1772 
-1781 KEIDSTT
+1781 
-1788 QTTPKKQAHD
+1788 
-1798 IVGGEA
+1798 
-1804 VDLENVEVIE
+1804 
-1814 DLVEQT
+1814 
-1820 EEETQTTQ
+1820 
-1828 EELLESAA
+1828 
-1836 ELEEEEQVKQS
+1836 
-1847 TASTQVESNHFDTK
+1847 SN
-1861 HSHQSQQAKQ
+1861 
-1871 QHQQQ
+1871 
-1876 QHQRSKS
+1876 
-1883 GSTRPMFS
+1883 RPMFS

-1932 TKSVLDFVNSS
+1932 TKSVLDFVNSA

-1994 LEVAVSFL
+1994 LDVAVSFL
-2002 QRLVNMADVLIFATS
+2002 QRLVNMADVLIFASS

-2037 CLRLVCTCAVRNCLE
+2037 CLRLVSTCAVRNCLE

-2057 RYNVGAMARD
+2057 RGMYNGGQSMRD
-2067 VSGAAH
+2067 IPGGAH

-2082 ASPKNIVESLTGQLS
+2082 ASPKNIVESLSGPLS

-2156 PQIQRQSPV
+2156 IQMQRQSPV
-2165 MQRSAAGR
+2165 MQRSTPTQESSNR

-2189 SNSHQN
+2189 GSHPN
-2195 HMLSTTSTTTTNM
+2195 HQTSQTM
-2208 QQQHTQTTLH
+2208 QQQHHQH
-2218 HHYYHQ
+2218 YHQ
-2224 QQTQQISSPPHHQ
+2224 Q
-2237 QQLTQHHNY
+2237 
-2246 THHYASIQQQQQQQM
+2246 IQQQQQQQHM
-2261 HQHQHQHSTY
+2261 
-2271 YGEQQPQLQNHIL
+2271 
-2284 SAGSSNSSSNY
+2284 
-2295 AGNISP
+2295 
-2301 PLATQSTS
+2301 
-2309 SSASS
+2309 
-2314 SVTSQPASSSSLSS
+2314 
-2328 LASQPTA
+2328 
-2335 TRHHHQQQQQQQH
+2335 
-2348 QHAHSHTVTHQHQ
+2348 
-2361 HQHQRHI
+2361 
-2368 QKHHYHHQQQQQQQ
+2368 
-2382 FQQHYGM
+2382 
-2389 MNGNGNQ
+2389 
-2396 MVNGG
+2396 
-2401 DGVGGVGG
+2401 
-2409 NSKSTP
+2409 
-2415 QNFTMSN
+2415 
-2422 SSHQQHFV
+2422 
-2430 GNAGDMNGSN
+2430 
-2440 AFNQYMRASGAMM
+2440 
-2453 NGGHQNSIA
+2453 
-2462 VEYHTHTH
+2462 
-2470 THSIGVG
+2470 
-2477 GAVIGATN
+2477 TN
-2485 NNSLTLNNNNN
+2485 NNYINSNARKLLLIEYFCTMSL
-2496 CINNAISAHSTLRDV
+2496 
-2511 GVGVGR
+2511 
-2517 DGVGCTSDIVSAGD
+2517 
-2531 TKLPYKNNGLNNNYR
+2531 
-2546 YNGHNNIGTGT
+2546 
-2557 RTIQDGD
+2557 Q
-2564 YEIIVVDENNPS
+2564 
-2576 VLADNDSHSSGP
+2576 
-2588 PSIKSNKA
+2588 
-2596 TATNTTT
+2596 
-2603 TMNKTAKTK
+2603 
-2612 NFKST
+2612 
-2617 SIITTN
+2617 
-2623 LTTATT
+2623 
-2629 TTISLP
+2629 
-2635 QSKQISKLQPQPLSP
+2635 
-2650 PKPVL
+2650 
-2655 PKKLPKSVD
+2655 SVD
-2664 SDVGSLNM
+2664 SDAGSLNM

-2677 EVPEVESSG
+2677 DQQEAETSS
-2686 EILADDNKP
+2686 EIMADDNKP
-2695 NNSNDESWT
+2695 SNSNDESWT
-2704 DVNLNEDAG
+2704 DVNLND
-2713 VQATAGGLLSGGMS
+2713 
-2727 AVDGKMRDIDG
+2727 DGNDKMRDID
-2738 IQQHHVHQQQHQQQH
+2738 
-2753 HQQQQT
+2753 
-2759 TIAHGQ
+2759 
-2765 PQQQMQAHH
+2765 
-2774 GHQLMNAAG
+2774 
-2783 GGGGNERGD
+2783 ERGD
-2792 KPDSEISV
+2792 KLEADISV
-2800 VRVPDSYAATASGA
+2800 VRVPENFTS
-2814 SSAGVATAAGNV
+2814 
-2826 SQRGTTR
+2826 TTSR
-2833 SDELQMK
+2833 RPEELQMK
-2840 PPLVGQL
+2840 APMVSQL
-2847 PMTTPSREA
+2847 PLTTPSREA
-2856 SLTQKLEVAL
+2856 SLTQKLEIAL

-2875 VMVDFA
+2875 IMVDFA

-3015 LEKVRNIMCN
+3015 LEKVRNIMSN

-3031 DACSAVQKQ
+3031 EVCASTQRQ
-3040 TFWKLDAWEDDAR
+3040 IFWKLDAWEDDAR
-3053 RRKRMVQNP
+3053 RRKRLVQNP
-3062 RGSSHPQ
+3062 RGNSHPE
-3069 ATLKAAIE
+3069 ATLQAAIE
-3077 NGGPEDAIMQTRD
+3077 SGEETGNSNREEIYS
-3090 EFHTQIAVSRSH
+3090 QIAVPRS
-3102 QSTQHT
+3102 QQP
-3108 ADLLDDAE
+3108 DLLDDSE

-3143 GVVAPGTV
+3143 GLVAPGTM
-3151 SITSTE
+3151 SITATE
-3157 MFFEVDEDHPEFQKI
+3157 MYFEVDEESDEFQKI

-3300 PWVLTNYDTKELDLS
+3300 PWVLTNYDSRELDLS

-3339 ERYESWVS
+3339 ERYESW
-3347 DTIPPFHYGTHYSTS
+3347 DTPGIPPFHYGTHYSTS
-3362 SFTLNWLV
+3362 AFTLNWLI
-3370 RVEPF
+3370 RMEPF
-3375 TTMFLALQGGKFDY
+3375 TTMFLALQGGKFDHA
-3389 PDRLFSSISLSWK
+3389 DRLFSSVSMSWK

-3421 PEIFY
+3421 PEMFY
-3426 NSSGYRLGH
+3426 NQSDYRLGA
-3435 REDGALVNDVE
+3435 RDDGKIVADVE
-3446 LPPWSKSPE
+3446 LPPWAKTPE

-3478 DLIFGYKQRGPEAIR
+3478 DLIFGYKQRGPEAMR

-3506 VDLDAISDPVMR
+3506 VDLETITDPVMR
-3518 EAVENQIRNFG
+3518 EAIEQQIKNFG
-3529 QTPSQLLMEPH
+3529 QTPSLLLMEPH

-3554 SAMPDDLCMSL
+3554 NTMPDDVCMSL
-3565 KFYQNSPII
+3565 KFHLNSPII

-3582 QLSLPSVVTV
+3582 QLPLPSVVTV
-3592 TAGHQFAVNRWNCN
+3592 TAGQQFAVNRWNCN
-3606 YTASVQS
+3606 YTANIQS
-3613 PSYAESPQSPGSNLP
+3613 PSYADNSHQQGQNLP
-3628 LTIDPVLS
+3628 LAMDPVLS
-3636 AAQNTGHNNPM
+3636 QVNAHNNPALK
-3647 NRRHLG
+3647 RHLG
-3653 DNFSQMLKIRSNCF
+3653 DNFSQKIKIRANCY

-3687 VFATETA
+3687 VFSTETA
-3694 KIVQIVFGHFGVVT
+3694 KIVQIVFGHFDVVT
-3708 CLARSECNITSDCYI
+3708 CLSRSECNITSDCYI
-3723 ASGSADCTVLLW
+3723 ASGSADCTILLW

-3747 GDVPTPRA
+3747 GEVPTPRA

-3778 GSTNGPV
+3778 GSINGPV
-3785 LIHTTFGDLLRSLD
+3785 LVHTTFGDLLRSLEA
-3799 PPMDFYSPE
+3799 PSDFLSPE
-3808 LIAMSREGFIV
+3808 IITMSREGFIV
-3819 VNYDKGNVAAYTIN
+3819 VNYDEGNVAAFTIN
-3833 GKKLRHETHND
+3833 GKLLRHESHND

-3858 MTAGDRGIVEV
+3858 MTAGDKGIVEV

-3881 PACNAAIRSLALTHD
+3881 PVCNSSIRSLSLTHD
-3896 QKYLLAGLS
+3896 QKYLLAGLA

>member
-1 MADIIRPPFSEIKR
+1 MKKTQLTMDSLERLMRAAPLPRALPGTKGQQRALVHASLAAATVGRKGRHLTGTFCLTGDTMEGIIQCLVFLKAFS
-15 PDEIVRMTTAD
+15 
-26 NLKFAVLIGL
+26 
-36 IEVGQVTN
+36 
-44 REVVNTVLHLLVGG
+44 LVGG

-389 SHNNV
+389 SLHATNNDGSDDDSSGEIDLNV
-394 ITNKSTTVLLAE
+394 AVAEAYALVNARLQSEARATAAQHTLPNSSAAATASAATIASTTTAITPASTGNNNKQLDNDPSALSTSSLAY
-406 QEVEAIDWADEK
+406 
-418 LDLSAAFAKIRAV
+418 
-431 LSARNASAN
+431 
-440 AVLNALG
+440 
-447 GVVVDQTA
+447 
-455 GGATVAGTST
+455 
-465 TPSSASTNAVNN
+465 PSGSLYSASTDSRTLSKLRKLSTAD
-477 NAGGSNAT
+477 GPGSLT
-485 TANTNNSNQ
+485 
-494 YGDGGASAGVNSND
+494 GDA
-508 NNKIISDPLC
+508 
-518 HLPTGN
+518 
-524 TSFEQLRRISSTST
+524 E
-538 TGLELLR
+538 EL
-545 GYSSQTEEI
+545 I
-554 SQLKAVLYDGKLSNA
+554 NLKTVLYDGKLSNA

-577 ATDGQLCLQSAPK
+577 ATDGQLCLQSSPK

-642 ISDIK
+642 CSDVK
-647 RDQTLCSKLL
+647 RDPTLCSKLL

-718 DLLLKQLSVALRFPN
+718 DLLLKQL
-733 KKLFCF
+733 FCF

-748 HVLFNPALWIYTP
+748 HVLFNPSLWIYTP

-884 HPSSMVPAFDVKYGV
+884 HPSSMVPAFDVKHGV
-899 RSIFKLLAAESQ
+899 RSIFKLMAAESQ

-922 FFLSRSTYKR
+922 FFLSRSTHKR
-932 KYDVMSPHNLYTLLS
+932 KYDVMSPHNLYTLLA

-961 YNILYEIMTEHISQ
+961 YNVLYEIMTEHISQ
-975 QILYTRHPEAES
+975 QILYTRHPEPES
-987 HYRLENPMVLKIIAT
+987 HYRLENPMILKVVAT

-1053 IHPKNTEEQK
+1053 IHPKNSEEQK

-1077 HAIKYEYGGWR
+1077 HAIKHEYGGWR

-1135 ISTISGWER
+1135 ISTISGWDR
-1144 EEQQQQQHHHHPHT
+1144 EEQQQHQQQHAISSESIATTTEVEEIEKPVTPIAIAIEPMISNDEH
-1158 QRQPQ
+1158 QAS
-1163 EQLEQTHVHTHQH
+1163 EEDAVQLEN
-1176 HRHAALASPV
+1176 
-1186 AQESQVKDAESVG
+1186 VKCACE
-1199 SLEDVPPVEEE
+1199 EDDEE
-1210 IALSDMETTTN
+1210 IEEQPKLDEKPKSVDQ
-1221 EVTVINAVNES
+1221 NANKEPENKPIQSS
-1232 TNLDSTANEKASGDA
+1232 T
-1247 ELLKETSNVSND
+1247 VSNI
-1259 DLTKPKISSISDVY
+1259 TDVY
-1273 NEHIKSEVIVTSIVE
+1273 NAQLKSEEIL
-1288 SPAVAVTCNGGAS
+1288 CNGN
-1301 SSSTPASASST
+1301 STEEEHFEDNEEEQVQETSV
-1312 PAKTAATANGGQEAL
+1312 GGQEAL
-1327 SQTLNIKPE
+1327 KQVLNLEEE
-1336 DLEEI
+1336 DLEEVVN
-1341 ELATAKIAAGTT
+1341 LASGEPKLDEEKIVT
-1353 NDAELVEQVLQSSE
+1353 EVLDNSE
-1367 KALQDCKIIA
+1367 KLLNHCKEVS
-1377 DEMQEA
+1377 DEILLKNAEEAA
-1383 SSVLK
+1383 SSVIK

-1399 VQGVLKNEKKQATK
+1399 VQGVLNIEKKQ
-1413 DLMAEET
+1413 L
-1420 LVTSNDDTKK
+1420 TSTTTTTT
-1430 NEEDNVL
+1430 E
-1437 LLNTKN
+1437 
-1443 LLNNNAVERKT
+1443 
-1454 ITTTNDNTNTTNIK
+1454 ITTTTTTIVTPTTDEEEADKVSLLNSKNLSNNNNESESMIETNDTTTNTITIASATIDTSTNITPTPITTTTTTTTLEDTIDNQKTDLSLSSAILITNNNISNNTINTNNNNNNNVVETDVTQSSSTTDTNTTITSDSTC
-1468 EVNAN
+1468 N
-1473 SEPNENFNEI
+1473 SF
-1483 RTTTNKAVTDLHA
+1483 
-1496 EAVSVI
+1496 SS
-1502 DMQQKTEEND
+1502 EESTSSIL
-1512 YKKATKNNINNSS
+1512 ATI
-1525 STNTAAP
+1525 P
-1532 LEEQKISKLAI
+1532 
-1543 VVAKEHE
+1543 
-1550 HENDLMDVSSSLS
+1550 S
-1563 TTVETT
+1563 TTVTSTT
-1569 EEISSLSPE
+1569 SESCESPAKQEEVQVEEL
-1578 TTVSSASIPE
+1578 
-1588 DNLLGLNEATA
+1588 
-1599 HDNEKLSSETMTM
+1599 
-1612 VKDIVDNLIDKVIDA
+1612 VKDIVDEVITDCLEE
-1627 SVIAIEK
+1627 SGQKSEETSTGEK
-1634 DAACKETNNNEIVDK
+1634 NNNEIK
-1649 VKNDVNEEV
+1649 EEKTA
-1658 DVSLRAKEIVEDV
+1658 DEVED
-1671 LTSALDKAA
+1671 
-1680 ATEQTNAKEVAI
+1680 
-1692 IEDNTSSKEVAT
+1692 
-1704 TTTTSTEQETQAD
+1704 QAR
-1717 IVQTVVN
+1717 
-1724 DLLEQTVNAIEKSDE
+1724 
-1739 LAGVVVPKVETKA
+1739 
-1752 ETMVGEETLLAPE
+1752 
-1765 VVEEAKE
+1765 
-1772 LVAISLPLT
+1772 
-1781 KEIDSTT
+1781 
-1788 QTTPKKQAHD
+1788 
-1798 IVGGEA
+1798 
-1804 VDLENVEVIE
+1804 EVIDE
-1814 DLVEQT
+1814 VLH
-1820 EEETQTTQ
+1820 
-1828 EELLESAA
+1828 SAA
-1836 ELEEEEQVKQS
+1836 ETANSTSSSTEKESETVTPAEPIEIQVEEKTEPEITSLPKIEDESSSTKIADKTPTPPESPTKILEAEDKPQAIEHATVALPPPSVTTVSTSTQSSPLKQIPDPVATAEEVVVVVVKENNNNDDVEVDLEEEEEGSTVDEEHEEAVVEILEEPSSPVVVDSAKQPLNNVVVSSVLEVDSQTQTSPSAQNTRTSADGGINNDEQQQQQQLHQQQQQQEEGREQPQGQPQRRSQHS
-1847 TASTQVESNHFDTK
+1847 TSTQVENNHFDNKRT
-1861 HSHQSQQAKQ
+1861 
-1871 QHQQQ
+1871 
-1876 QHQRSKS
+1876 KS

-2002 QRLVNMADVLIFATS
+2002 QRLVSMADVLIFATS

-2057 RYNVGAMARD
+2057 RYNAGGIARD
-2067 VSGAAH
+2067 VPGAAH

-2082 ASPKNIVESLTGQLS
+2082 ASPKNIVESITGQLS

-2115 AVIYRDVEETKQAQF
+2115 AVIYRDVLMKKKLGPTSPYLSVEETKQAQF

-2156 PQIQRQSPV
+2156 PQITRQSPI
-2165 MQRSAAGR
+2165 MQRGNAAG
-2173 PLFPQWSHHV
+2173 S
-2183 YPQFLP
+2183 
-2189 SNSHQN
+2189 
-2195 HMLSTTSTTTTNM
+2195 
-2208 QQQHTQTTLH
+2208 
-2218 HHYYHQ
+2218 
-2224 QQTQQISSPPHHQ
+2224 
-2237 QQLTQHHNY
+2237 
-2246 THHYASIQQQQQQQM
+2246 
-2261 HQHQHQHSTY
+2261 
-2271 YGEQQPQLQNHIL
+2271 
-2284 SAGSSNSSSNY
+2284 
-2295 AGNISP
+2295 
-2301 PLATQSTS
+2301 
-2309 SSASS
+2309 
-2314 SVTSQPASSSSLSS
+2314 
-2328 LASQPTA
+2328 
-2335 TRHHHQQQQQQQH
+2335 
-2348 QHAHSHTVTHQHQ
+2348 
-2361 HQHQRHI
+2361 
-2368 QKHHYHHQQQQQQQ
+2368 
-2382 FQQHYGM
+2382 
-2389 MNGNGNQ
+2389 
-2396 MVNGG
+2396 
-2401 DGVGGVGG
+2401 
-2409 NSKSTP
+2409 
-2415 QNFTMSN
+2415 
-2422 SSHQQHFV
+2422 
-2430 GNAGDMNGSN
+2430 
-2440 AFNQYMRASGAMM
+2440 
-2453 NGGHQNSIA
+2453 
-2462 VEYHTHTH
+2462 
-2470 THSIGVG
+2470 
-2477 GAVIGATN
+2477 
-2485 NNSLTLNNNNN
+2485 
-2496 CINNAISAHSTLRDV
+2496 
-2511 GVGVGR
+2511 
-2517 DGVGCTSDIVSAGD
+2517 
-2531 TKLPYKNNGLNNNYR
+2531 
-2546 YNGHNNIGTGT
+2546 

-2588 PSIKSNKA
+2588 PSIKS
-2596 TATNTTT
+2596 
-2603 TMNKTAKTK
+2603 
-2612 NFKST
+2612 
-2617 SIITTN
+2617 
-2623 LTTATT
+2623 
-2629 TTISLP
+2629 
-2635 QSKQISKLQPQPLSP
+2635 
-2650 PKPVL
+2650 
-2655 PKKLPKSVD
+2655 VD
-2664 SDVGSLNM
+2664 SDAASLNM

-2677 EVPEVESSG
+2677 EVQEVESSS
-2686 EILADDNKP
+2686 EIMVDDNKP
-2695 NNSNDESWT
+2695 SNSNDESWT
-2704 DVNLNEDAG
+2704 DVNLNEDG
-2713 VQATAGGLLSGGMS
+2713 NE
-2727 AVDGKMRDIDG
+2727 KMRD
-2738 IQQHHVHQQQHQQQH
+2738 
-2753 HQQQQT
+2753 
-2759 TIAHGQ
+2759 
-2765 PQQQMQAHH
+2765 ME
-2774 GHQLMNAAG
+2774 GHINHLVPSG
-2783 GGGGNERGD
+2783 ERGD

-2800 VRVPDSYAATASGA
+2800 VRVPQDSFGGGGQ
-2814 SSAGVATAAGNV
+2814 SS
-2826 SQRGTTR
+2826 SQGQR
-2833 SDELQMK
+2833 SRPEELPIK

-2856 SLTQKLEVAL
+2856 SLTQKLEIAL

-2875 VMVDFA
+2875 IMVDFA

-2909 HSVVELVMLLC
+2909 QSVVELVMLLC

-3031 DACSAVQKQ
+3031 ESSGSVVKPAY
-3040 TFWKLDAWEDDAR
+3040 WKLDAWEDDAR

-3069 ATLKAAIE
+3069 ATLKAALE

-3090 EFHTQIAVSRSH
+3090 EFHTQIAVTRSH
-3102 QSTQHT
+3102 QSSQHST
-3108 ADLLDDAE
+3108 DLLDDAE

-3137 AKLVAP
+3137 AKLIAP
-3143 GVVAPGTV
+3143 GLVAPGTV

-3172 DPEVLK
+3172 EQEVLK

-3288 RTYNDLNQYPVF
+3288 RTYNDLNQYPIF
-3300 PWVLTNYDTKELDLS
+3300 PWVLTNYDSKDLDLS
-3315 LPSNYRDLSKPIG
+3315 QPSNYRDLSKPIG

-3333 RREYFE
+3333 RRAYFE
-3339 ERYESWVS
+3339 ERYESWEN

-3389 PDRLFSSISLSWK
+3389 PDRLFSSVSLSWK
-3402 NCQRDTSDVKELIP
+3402 NAQRDTSDVKELIP

-3421 PEIFY
+3421 PEMFY

-3435 REDGALVNDVE
+3435 REDGALVSDVE
-3446 LPPWSKSPE
+3446 LPPWSKTPE

-3478 DLIFGYKQRGPEAIR
+3478 DLIFGYKQRGPEAVR

-3506 VDLDAISDPVMR
+3506 VELDAIADPVMR

-3554 SAMPDDLCMSL
+3554 SAMPDDVCMSM
-3565 KFYQNSPII
+3565 KFHLNSPII

-3613 PSYAESPQSPGSNLP
+3613 PSYAESTQSAGSNLP
-3628 LTIDPVLS
+3628 LTMDPVLS
-3636 AAQNTGHNNPM
+3636 TQNTGHNNPM
-3647 NRRHLG
+3647 IRRHLG

-3687 VFATETA
+3687 VFSTEAA

-3708 CLARSECNITSDCYI
+3708 CLSRSECNITSDCYI
-3723 ASGSADCTVLLW
+3723 ASGSSDCTVLLW

-3799 PPMDFYSPE
+3799 PPSDFYSPE

-3819 VNYDKGNVAAYTIN
+3819 INYDKGNVAAFTIN
-3833 GKKLRHETHND
+3833 GKMLRHESHND

-3881 PACNAAIRSLALTHD
+3881 PACNAGIRSLALTHD

>member
-1 MADIIRPPFSEIKR
+1 MAADLTRPPFCDIKR
-15 PDEIVRMTTAD
+15 PEEVVKMSMTD

-36 IEVGQVTN
+36 IEVGQVSN

-58 EFDMELNFVIQDA
+58 EFDMELNFVVQDA
-71 QNIKHMLEL
+71 QNVKHMLEL
-80 LDHCPP
+80 LDHCPA
-86 NLQAEIWSV
+86 NLQAEVWSV
-95 FIAILRKSV
+95 FIAILKKSV

-111 DVGLIEH
+111 EIGLIEH

-123 QRSETVVADLLIE
+123 PRAEPIVADLLIE

-155 GTMKAV
+155 GAMKAI

-176 RQMPHRNGPDVF
+176 KQMPHRNGPDVF

-194 KGSAMVLPPL
+194 KGSAVVLPPL
-204 AKWPYENGFT
+204 AKWPYESGFT

-335 ERVFCGQMSA
+335 ERVFCGQMAA

-389 SHNNV
+389 SFDPAA
-394 ITNKSTTVLLAE
+394 IGGGAGVLGGSSSA
-406 QEVEAIDWADEK
+406 VVSPGAA
-418 LDLSAAFAKIRAV
+418 LSS
-431 LSARNASAN
+431 LSPTPPAPIESNIHRNLVAN
-440 AVLNALG
+440 AAAKSG
-447 GVVVDQTA
+447 
-455 GGATVAGTST
+455 GGATVAGTTGST
-465 TPSSASTNAVNN
+465 AAASGGGG
-477 NAGGSNAT
+477 GGSAAGAVAGSSGSVAT
-485 TANTNNSNQ
+485 L
-494 YGDGGASAGVNSND
+494 GGSGLMLDASGEPFDFGS
-508 NNKIISDPLC
+508 
-518 HLPTGN
+518 
-524 TSFEQLRRISSTST
+524 
-538 TGLELLR
+538 
-545 GYSSQTEEI
+545 
-554 SQLKAVLYDGKLSNA
+554 VLYDGKLSSA

-590 GNVSYF
+590 GNLSYF

-601 ALMLQDV
+601 SLMLQDV

-634 QLDMAHEG
+634 QLDMPYEG
-642 ISDIK
+642 TDVK
-647 RDQTLCSKLL
+647 KDPTLCAKLL
-657 GFICELVETSQTVQ
+657 GFICELVESSQTVQ

-691 REHLTLEVL
+691 RDHLTSEVL
-700 GSFLN
+700 GSFLS

-718 DLLLKQLSVALRFPN
+718 DLLLKQL
-733 KKLFCF
+733 FCF

-748 HVLFNPALWIYTP
+748 HVLFNPSLWIYTP
-761 ANVQARLYSYLATEF
+761 ATVQARLYAYLATEF

-800 YYYWVV
+800 FYYWVV
-806 NPRAKSGII
+806 NPRAKSGIT

-849 VKEDELQSIL
+849 VKDDELQSIL
-859 NYLTTMHEDEN
+859 NYLMTMHEDEN

-884 HPSSMVPAFDVKYGV
+884 HPSSMVPAFDVKHGV
-899 RSIFKLLAAESQ
+899 RTIFKLLAAESQ

-922 FFLSRSTYKR
+922 FFLSRSTHKR
-932 KYDVMSPHNLYTLLS
+932 KYDVMSPHNLYTLLA

-961 YNILYEIMTEHISQ
+961 YNVLYEIMTEHISQ
-975 QILYTRHPEAES
+975 QILYAKHAEPES
-987 HYRLENPMVLKIIAT
+987 HYRLENPMILKVVAT
-1002 LIRQSKQTESLIE
+1002 LIRQSKQSEQLLE

-1028 NSNRENRRT
+1028 NNNRENRRT

-1053 IHPKNTEEQK
+1053 IHPKNSEEQK
-1063 ISDMVYSLFRMLLH
+1063 LSDMVYSLFRMLLH

-1113 YEHYERQRTDNITDP
+1113 YEHYEKHRTDNITDP
-1128 ALRQARP
+1128 ALRQQRP

-1144 EEQQQQQHHHHPHT
+1144 GAGGDRGGGGDDGGGLVKGEAVVPEASKKCICEPEEAEEVKGKVREVIENGEEEEEEEEDEEEEEEELEEEQGEEEMEEEEEDLSQS
-1158 QRQPQ
+1158 
-1163 EQLEQTHVHTHQH
+1163 ELKKALEI
-1176 HRHAALASPV
+1176 
-1186 AQESQVKDAESVG
+1186 G
-1199 SLEDVPPVEEE
+1199 SLKDSQNVSKQVVENIVEE
-1210 IALSDMETTTN
+1210 IISKS
-1221 EVTVINAVNES
+1221 ES
-1232 TNLDSTANEKASGDA
+1232 M
-1247 ELLKETSNVSND
+1247 LKETEE
-1259 DLTKPKISSISDVY
+1259 L
-1273 NEHIKSEVIVTSIVE
+1273 
-1288 SPAVAVTCNGGAS
+1288 
-1301 SSSTPASASST
+1301 
-1312 PAKTAATANGGQEAL
+1312 QEA
-1327 SQTLNIKPE
+1327 N
-1336 DLEEI
+1336 
-1341 ELATAKIAAGTT
+1341 
-1353 NDAELVEQVLQSSE
+1353 VEQTTSSPV
-1367 KALQDCKIIA
+1367 I
-1377 DEMQEA
+1377 
-1383 SSVLK
+1383 K

-1399 VQGVLKNEKKQATK
+1399 VQGVLSLKTSSATT
-1413 DLMAEET
+1413 AGST
-1420 LVTSNDDTKK
+1420 G
-1430 NEEDNVL
+1430 EDA
-1437 LLNTKN
+1437 
-1443 LLNNNAVERKT
+1443 LNNNGSS
-1454 ITTTNDNTNTTNIK
+1454 D
-1468 EVNAN
+1468 
-1473 SEPNENFNEI
+1473 
-1483 RTTTNKAVTDLHA
+1483 TDD
-1496 EAVSVI
+1496 V
-1502 DMQQKTEEND
+1502 MQKTDSIAASAITSGNSNNLNNNNLSSNSGGESQEEP
-1512 YKKATKNNINNSS
+1512 I
-1525 STNTAAP
+1525 
-1532 LEEQKISKLAI
+1532 EEQVEA
-1543 VVAKEHE
+1543 
-1550 HENDLMDVSSSLS
+1550 MVSS
-1563 TTVETT
+1563 
-1569 EEISSLSPE
+1569 
-1578 TTVSSASIPE
+1578 
-1588 DNLLGLNEATA
+1588 
-1599 HDNEKLSSETMTM
+1599 
-1612 VKDIVDNLIDKVIDA
+1612 IV
-1627 SVIAIEK
+1627 
-1634 DAACKETNNNEIVDK
+1634 NEIVD
-1649 VKNDVNEEV
+1649 N
-1658 DVSLRAKEIVEDV
+1658 SL
-1671 LTSALDKAA
+1671 KA
-1680 ATEQTNAKEVAI
+1680 
-1692 IEDNTSSKEVAT
+1692 
-1704 TTTTSTEQETQAD
+1704 
-1717 IVQTVVN
+1717 
-1724 DLLEQTVNAIEKSDE
+1724 
-1739 LAGVVVPKVETKA
+1739 
-1752 ETMVGEETLLAPE
+1752 
-1765 VVEEAKE
+1765 
-1772 LVAISLPLT
+1772 
-1781 KEIDSTT
+1781 IDSTSDANDNDLPAEPLAMDQSEIEAQVKEVVDSIIT
-1788 QTTPKKQAHD
+1788 DAVLKAEQISTPEPDQ
-1798 IVGGEA
+1798 
-1804 VDLENVEVIE
+1804 DLEQMSTDSSPEKLGTLSAEISKNEIRAE
-1814 DLVEQT
+1814 IK
-1820 EEETQTTQ
+1820 
-1828 EELLESAA
+1828 EELEDEDPQEDDEEDEDSEVPDTPVTVATVIMKDAVTQSHPAA
-1836 ELEEEEQVKQS
+1836 VPTVATKNSPVYYDTPTGAGSSTGSSKQ
-1847 TASTQVESNHFDTK
+1847 
-1861 HSHQSQQAKQ
+1861 
-1871 QHQQQ
+1871 
-1876 QHQRSKS
+1876 QRSKS
-1883 GSTRPMFS
+1883 TSNRPMFS

-1932 TKSVLDFVNSS
+1932 TKSVLDFVNSA

-1994 LEVAVSFL
+1994 LDVAVSFL
-2002 QRLVNMADVLIFATS
+2002 QRLVNMADVLIFASS

-2057 RYNVGAMARD
+2057 RGLYNGMSLKD
-2067 VSGAAH
+2067 IPGGAH

-2082 ASPKNIVESLTGQLS
+2082 TTSKTIIESLSGPMS

-2107 DMDVNRLR
+2107 DMDINRLR

-2145 KYRDILEPPAE
+2145 KYRDILEPPPE
-2156 PQIQRQSPV
+2156 LQIHRNSSPV
-2165 MQRSAAGR
+2165 MQRQT
-2173 PLFPQWSHHV
+2173 P
-2183 YPQFLP
+2183 
-2189 SNSHQN
+2189 
-2195 HMLSTTSTTTTNM
+2195 
-2208 QQQHTQTTLH
+2208 TQ
-2218 HHYYHQ
+2218 
-2224 QQTQQISSPPHHQ
+2224 
-2237 QQLTQHHNY
+2237 
-2246 THHYASIQQQQQQQM
+2246 
-2261 HQHQHQHSTY
+2261 
-2271 YGEQQPQLQNHIL
+2271 
-2284 SAGSSNSSSNY
+2284 
-2295 AGNISP
+2295 GNR
-2301 PLATQSTS
+2301 
-2309 SSASS
+2309 
-2314 SVTSQPASSSSLSS
+2314 SL
-2328 LASQPTA
+2328 
-2335 TRHHHQQQQQQQH
+2335 
-2348 QHAHSHTVTHQHQ
+2348 
-2361 HQHQRHI
+2361 
-2368 QKHHYHHQQQQQQQ
+2368 
-2382 FQQHYGM
+2382 
-2389 MNGNGNQ
+2389 
-2396 MVNGG
+2396 
-2401 DGVGGVGG
+2401 
-2409 NSKSTP
+2409 
-2415 QNFTMSN
+2415 
-2422 SSHQQHFV
+2422 
-2430 GNAGDMNGSN
+2430 
-2440 AFNQYMRASGAMM
+2440 
-2453 NGGHQNSIA
+2453 
-2462 VEYHTHTH
+2462 
-2470 THSIGVG
+2470 
-2477 GAVIGATN
+2477 
-2485 NNSLTLNNNNN
+2485 
-2496 CINNAISAHSTLRDV
+2496 
-2511 GVGVGR
+2511 
-2517 DGVGCTSDIVSAGD
+2517 
-2531 TKLPYKNNGLNNNYR
+2531 
-2546 YNGHNNIGTGT
+2546 
-2557 RTIQDGD
+2557 QDGD
-2564 YEIIVVDENNPS
+2564 YEVIVVDENNSS
-2576 VLADNDSHSSGP
+2576 VIADNDSHSSGP
-2588 PSIKSNKA
+2588 LSIKAATSRRASSVYGSPTSPKSDHHGHDNGNSNN
-2596 TATNTTT
+2596 TPTNTRYP
-2603 TMNKTAKTK
+2603 
-2612 NFKST
+2612 
-2617 SIITTN
+2617 
-2623 LTTATT
+2623 ATT
-2629 TTISLP
+2629 TTITTTS
-2635 QSKQISKLQPQPLSP
+2635 ISTIADQPLSP
-2650 PKPVL
+2650 AKTPSKQQHGQPS
-2655 PKKLPKSVD
+2655 KSVD
-2664 SDVGSLNM
+2664 SDAASLNL

-2677 EVPEVESSG
+2677 DAPEVETSS
-2686 EILADDNKP
+2686 EIMADDNKP
-2695 NNSNDESWT
+2695 TNSNDESWT
-2704 DVNLNEDAG
+2704 DVNLNDEGPTDSTIVPPGAKSLMRGADVSGQTNSAG
-2713 VQATAGGLLSGGMS
+2713 QLSGMG
-2727 AVDGKMRDIDG
+2727 
-2738 IQQHHVHQQQHQQQH
+2738 
-2753 HQQQQT
+2753 
-2759 TIAHGQ
+2759 
-2765 PQQQMQAHH
+2765 P
-2774 GHQLMNAAG
+2774 
-2783 GGGGNERGD
+2783 GD
-2792 KPDSEISV
+2792 HSNKLESDISV
-2800 VRVPDSYAATASGA
+2800 VRVPDNYQ
-2814 SSAGVATAAGNV
+2814 SSAAAA
-2826 SQRGTTR
+2826 RGR
-2833 SDELQMK
+2833 PEDLNLK
-2840 PPLVGQL
+2840 APFVGQI
-2847 PMTTPSREA
+2847 PMAIPSREA
-2856 SLTQKLEVAL
+2856 SLTQKLEIAL

-2875 VMVDFA
+2875 IMVDFA

-3015 LEKVRNIMCN
+3015 LEKVRNIMGN

-3031 DACSAVQKQ
+3031 DSSGAYQKQ
-3040 TFWKLDAWEDDAR
+3040 IFWKLDAWEDDAR

-3069 ATLKAAIE
+3069 ATLKASLE
-3077 NGGPEDAIMQTRD
+3077 NGGGEEGREATR
-3090 EFHTQIAVSRSH
+3090 EEIYSQIAVPRS
-3102 QSTQHT
+3102 QQP
-3108 ADLLDDAE
+3108 DLLDDSE

-3137 AKLVAP
+3137 AKLIAP
-3143 GVVAPGTV
+3143 GLVAPGTM

-3157 MFFEVDEDHPEFQKI
+3157 MYFEVDEENPEFQCI
-3172 DPEVLK
+3172 DQEVLK

-3185 KWYFSEVRA
+3185 KWYFSEIRA

-3300 PWVLTNYDTKELDLS
+3300 PWVLTNYESRELDLS
-3315 LPSNYRDLSKPIG
+3315 QPSNYRDLSKPIG

-3339 ERYESWVS
+3339 ERYESW
-3347 DTIPPFHYGTHYSTS
+3347 DTPGIPPFHYGTHYSTS
-3362 SFTLNWLV
+3362 AFVLNWLI
-3370 RVEPF
+3370 RMEPF
-3375 TTMFLALQGGKFDY
+3375 TTMFLALQGGKFDH
-3389 PDRLFSSISLSWK
+3389 PDRLFSSIALSWK

-3421 PEIFY
+3421 PEMFY
-3426 NSSGYRLGH
+3426 NSSDYRLGQ
-3435 REDGALVNDVE
+3435 REDGNLVSDIE
-3446 LPPWSKSPE
+3446 LPPWAKTPE

-3478 DLIFGYKQRGPEAIR
+3478 DLIFGYKQRGPEAMR

-3506 VDLDAISDPVMR
+3506 VDLDTITDPVTR
-3518 EAVENQIRNFG
+3518 EAIENQIKNFG
-3529 QTPSQLLMEPH
+3529 QTPSLLLMEPH

-3554 SAMPDDLCMSL
+3554 NTMPDDVCMSL
-3565 KFYQNSPII
+3565 KFHLNSPII

-3582 QLSLPSVVTV
+3582 QLPLPSVVTV
-3592 TAGHQFAVNRWNCN
+3592 TAGHQFAVNRWNCQ
-3606 YTASVQS
+3606 YTASIQS
-3613 PSYAESPQSPGSNLP
+3613 PSYAESSQNVNTNLP
-3628 LTIDPVLS
+3628 LTMDPLLS
-3636 AAQNTGHNNPM
+3636 QINGHNNSQQQ

-3653 DNFSQMLKIRSNCF
+3653 DNFSQKLRIKSNCY

-3687 VFATETA
+3687 VFSTETA
-3694 KIVQIVFGHFGVVT
+3694 KIVQIIFGHFDVVT
-3708 CLARSECNITSDCYI
+3708 CLSRSECNITSDCYI
-3723 ASGSADCTVLLW
+3723 ASGSADCTILLW

-3747 GDVPTPRA
+3747 GEIPTPRA
-3755 TLTGHEQAVTS
+3755 TLTGHETSVTS

-3778 GSTNGPV
+3778 GSINGPV
-3785 LIHTTFGDLLRSLD
+3785 LVHTTFGDLLRSLEA
-3799 PPMDFYSPE
+3799 PTHFISPE
-3808 LIAMSREGFIV
+3808 NITLSREGFIV
-3819 VNYDKGNVAAYTIN
+3819 VNYDEGNVAAYTIN
-3833 GKKLRHETHND
+3833 GKLLRHESHND

-3858 MTAGDRGIVEV
+3858 MTAGNKGIVEV

-3881 PACNAAIRSLALTHD
+3881 PACNSGIRSLALTHD
-3896 QKYLLAGLS
+3896 QKYLLAGLA

>member
-1 MADIIRPPFSEIKR
+1 MDSLERIMRAAPLPRALSVNSANTKGQQRALVHASLAAATVGRKGRHLTGTFCLTGDTMEGIIQCLVFLKAFS
-15 PDEIVRMTTAD
+15 
-26 NLKFAVLIGL
+26 
-36 IEVGQVTN
+36 
-44 REVVNTVLHLLVGG
+44 LVGG

-80 LDHCPP
+80 LDHCPS

-240 TSKGVGYTAHFVGNC
+240 TSKGVGYSAHFVGNC

-389 SHNNV
+389 SQQQLLQQQQTPTQH
-394 ITNKSTTVLLAE
+394 TAALLLAE
-406 QEVEAIDWADEK
+406 ADVQSIDWADEK
-418 LDLSAAFAKIRAV
+418 LDLQAAFAKIRTV
-431 LSARNASAN
+431 LAARSANAN
-440 AVLNALG
+440 AVLQALTVG
-447 GVVVDQTA
+447 GSGSTA
-455 GGATVAGTST
+455 NSTEVHSSSATVNATLGQTSLQNNNSPNT
-465 TPSSASTNAVNN
+465 TTIGETTTITTSESHLSKITDSLSHMPISSAS
-477 NAGGSNAT
+477 
-485 TANTNNSNQ
+485 
-494 YGDGGASAGVNSND
+494 
-508 NNKIISDPLC
+508 PLD
-518 HLPTGN
+518 
-524 TSFEQLRRISSTST
+524 QLRRMSSSSISTLDYMKSFA
-538 TGLELLR
+538 GDV
-545 GYSSQTEEI
+545 EEI
-554 SQLKAVLYDGKLSNA
+554 NQLKAVLYDGKLSNA

-608 KAVVTHSIHCTLNS
+608 KAVITHSIHCTLNS

-642 ISDIK
+642 IGDMK
-647 RDQTLCSKLL
+647 RDPTLCSKLL

-718 DLLLKQLSVALRFPN
+718 DLLLKQLNMGLRYPF
-733 KKLFCF
+733 KKFYQLFCF

-841 QLIMIGNG
+841 QLIMIGQG

-884 HPSSMVPAFDVKYGV
+884 HPSSMVPAFDVKHGV
-899 RSIFKLLAAESQ
+899 RTIFKLLAAESQ

-932 KYDVMSPHNLYTLLS
+932 KYDVMSPHNLYTLLA
-947 ERLLLYEESLSLPT
+947 ERLLLYEESLSMPT
-961 YNILYEIMTEHISQ
+961 YNVLYEIMTEHISQ
-975 QILYTRHPEAES
+975 HIMYNRHPEPES
-987 HYRLENPMVLKIIAT
+987 HYRLENPMMLKVVAT

-1144 EEQQQQQHHHHPHT
+1144 EELQQQQHGI
-1158 QRQPQ
+1158 
-1163 EQLEQTHVHTHQH
+1163 VHN
-1176 HRHAALASPV
+1176 APSV
-1186 AQESQVKDAESVG
+1186 A
-1199 SLEDVPPVEEE
+1199 SLEDVPQVDEDGDDEIETEECLNNNPENEIDDVETERDE
-1210 IALSDMETTTN
+1210 VEGKCDCALESESCGKSPDSTKET
-1221 EVTVINAVNES
+1221 IVNETVKS
-1232 TNLDSTANEKASGDA
+1232 S
-1247 ELLKETSNVSND
+1247 
-1259 DLTKPKISSISDVY
+1259 ISSVSDVY
-1273 NEHIKSEVIVTSIVE
+1273 NEHIKSEITVT
-1288 SPAVAVTCNGGAS
+1288 AVNCNGNS
-1301 SSSTPASASST
+1301 PSFKNTSATAT
-1312 PAKTAATANGGQEAL
+1312 PAKTNSSTGQEAL
-1327 SQTLNIKPE
+1327 KETLNISDLE
-1336 DLEEI
+1336 DLEI
-1341 ELATAKIAAGTT
+1341 ENAKAESES
-1353 NDAELVEQVLQSSE
+1353 NDAYIESVLQKSE
-1367 KALQDCKIIA
+1367 KSLADCKLLA
-1377 DEMQEA
+1377 DELQEA
-1383 SSVLK
+1383 SSVIK

-1399 VQGVLKNEKKQATK
+1399 VQGVLNNEKKQIK
-1413 DLMAEET
+1413 EPSSEHSLKI
-1420 LVTSNDDTKK
+1420 S
-1430 NEEDNVL
+1430 EDNATHTKITQ
-1437 LLNTKN
+1437 LNTKN
-1443 LLNNNAVERKT
+1443 LLNNN
-1454 ITTTNDNTNTTNIK
+1454 ISDTTADQLPTEINANTDNTNELPDEGEGSKKTEQT
-1468 EVNAN
+1468 V
-1473 SEPNENFNEI
+1473 
-1483 RTTTNKAVTDLHA
+1483 V
-1496 EAVSVI
+1496 
-1502 DMQQKTEEND
+1502 TEENKLNNNAMPTAID
-1512 YKKATKNNINNSS
+1512 KATVTPKVSDQVPND
-1525 STNTAAP
+1525 AA
-1532 LEEQKISKLAI
+1532 EIE
-1543 VVAKEHE
+1543 
-1550 HENDLMDVSSSLS
+1550 VSSSLS

-1578 TTVSSASIPE
+1578 TTVSSASMMDEPLA
-1588 DNLLGLNEATA
+1588 NLQEYTA
-1599 HDNEKLSSETMTM
+1599 EVTT
-1612 VKDIVDNLIDKVIDA
+1612 VKDIVDELIDKVIEISSKDQTLEQFENKNPNN
-1627 SVIAIEK
+1627 IYEK
-1634 DAACKETNNNEIVDK
+1634 IDEKQNTNFDT
-1649 VKNDVNEEV
+1649 NEEL
-1658 DVSLRAKEIVEDV
+1658 SSEEFLSETAKEIIEDV
-1671 LTSALDKAA
+1671 IQSALDKAIPLDSPSDSNCISEK
-1680 ATEQTNAKEVAI
+1680 EQLANENNQNVV
-1692 IEDNTSSKEVAT
+1692 N
-1704 TTTTSTEQETQAD
+1704 
-1717 IVQTVVN
+1717 IVQPVV
-1724 DLLEQTVNAIEKSDE
+1724 D
-1739 LAGVVVPKVETKA
+1739 
-1752 ETMVGEETLLAPE
+1752 
-1765 VVEEAKE
+1765 
-1772 LVAISLPLT
+1772 
-1781 KEIDSTT
+1781 
-1788 QTTPKKQAHD
+1788 
-1798 IVGGEA
+1798 
-1804 VDLENVEVIE
+1804 

-1820 EEETQTTQ
+1820 VSAIVDSAEKKVLEEHKREILESKDQNVLELENSDLISHTDDNTKIHDLSHDSVSQETQTNQ
-1828 EELLESAA
+1828 SIDYIEEPISS
-1836 ELEEEEQVKQS
+1836 QDTHQQPQQKQQS
-1847 TASTQVESNHFDTK
+1847 ASTQVENQHFDDTK
-1861 HSHQSQQAKQ
+1861 QHNYPQQQ
-1871 QHQQQ
+1871 QQPQHQQQ
-1876 QHQRSKS
+1876 RPKS

-2052 CKERT
+2052 CKERS

-2067 VSGAAH
+2067 VPGAAH

-2082 ASPKNIVESLTGQLS
+2082 ASPKNIVESITGQLS

-2156 PQIQRQSPV
+2156 PQVQRQSPV
-2165 MQRSAAGR
+2165 MQRSTGAGR
-2173 PLFPQWSHHV
+2173 
-2183 YPQFLP
+2183 
-2189 SNSHQN
+2189 
-2195 HMLSTTSTTTTNM
+2195 
-2208 QQQHTQTTLH
+2208 
-2218 HHYYHQ
+2218 
-2224 QQTQQISSPPHHQ
+2224 
-2237 QQLTQHHNY
+2237 
-2246 THHYASIQQQQQQQM
+2246 
-2261 HQHQHQHSTY
+2261 
-2271 YGEQQPQLQNHIL
+2271 
-2284 SAGSSNSSSNY
+2284 
-2295 AGNISP
+2295 
-2301 PLATQSTS
+2301 
-2309 SSASS
+2309 
-2314 SVTSQPASSSSLSS
+2314 
-2328 LASQPTA
+2328 
-2335 TRHHHQQQQQQQH
+2335 
-2348 QHAHSHTVTHQHQ
+2348 
-2361 HQHQRHI
+2361 
-2368 QKHHYHHQQQQQQQ
+2368 
-2382 FQQHYGM
+2382 
-2389 MNGNGNQ
+2389 
-2396 MVNGG
+2396 
-2401 DGVGGVGG
+2401 
-2409 NSKSTP
+2409 
-2415 QNFTMSN
+2415 
-2422 SSHQQHFV
+2422 
-2430 GNAGDMNGSN
+2430 
-2440 AFNQYMRASGAMM
+2440 
-2453 NGGHQNSIA
+2453 
-2462 VEYHTHTH
+2462 
-2470 THSIGVG
+2470 
-2477 GAVIGATN
+2477 
-2485 NNSLTLNNNNN
+2485 
-2496 CINNAISAHSTLRDV
+2496 
-2511 GVGVGR
+2511 
-2517 DGVGCTSDIVSAGD
+2517 
-2531 TKLPYKNNGLNNNYR
+2531 
-2546 YNGHNNIGTGT
+2546 
-2557 RTIQDGD
+2557 TIHDGD

-2588 PSIKSNKA
+2588 PSIKS
-2596 TATNTTT
+2596 
-2603 TMNKTAKTK
+2603 
-2612 NFKST
+2612 
-2617 SIITTN
+2617 
-2623 LTTATT
+2623 
-2629 TTISLP
+2629 
-2635 QSKQISKLQPQPLSP
+2635 
-2650 PKPVL
+2650 
-2655 PKKLPKSVD
+2655 D
-2664 SDVGSLNM
+2664 SECNSLNM

-2677 EVPEVESSG
+2677 EVPEVESSS
-2686 EILADDNKP
+2686 EIMVDDNSKP
-2695 NNSNDESWT
+2695 MNSNDESWT
-2704 DVNLNEDAG
+2704 DVNLNEDAS
-2713 VQATAGGLLSGGMS
+2713 VQASATGIMMSGDAKMRAMGGMHS
-2727 AVDGKMRDIDG
+2727 
-2738 IQQHHVHQQQHQQQH
+2738 
-2753 HQQQQT
+2753 
-2759 TIAHGQ
+2759 AHGSHIQ
-2765 PQQQMQAHH
+2765 NTSHVV
-2774 GHQLMNAAG
+2774 G
-2783 GGGGNERGD
+2783 GGVNERGD

-2800 VRVPDSYAATASGA
+2800 VRVPDGYANATGVSGN
-2814 SSAGVATAAGNV
+2814 GGNV
-2826 SQRGTTR
+2826 GAQRSSR
-2833 SDELQMK
+2833 AEDLPMK

-2875 VMVDFA
+2875 IMVDFA
-2881 PFLSKTLV
+2881 HYLSKTLV

-3031 DACSAVQKQ
+3031 DSCGSVQKQ
-3040 TFWKLDAWEDDAR
+3040 TYWKLDAWEDDAR

-3069 ATLKAAIE
+3069 ATLKAALE
-3077 NGGPEDAIMQTRD
+3077 NGGPEDAILQTRD
-3090 EFHTQIAVSRSH
+3090 EFHTQIAVSRAH
-3102 QSTQHT
+3102 QATQHT

-3137 AKLVAP
+3137 AKLIAP
-3143 GVVAPGTV
+3143 GLVAPGTV

-3157 MFFEVDEDHPEFQKI
+3157 MFFEVDEEHNDFHKI
-3172 DPEVLK
+3172 EAEVLK

-3288 RTYNDLNQYPVF
+3288 RTYNDLNQYPIF
-3300 PWVLTNYDTKELDLS
+3300 PWVLTNYETKDLDLS

-3333 RREYFE
+3333 RRAYFE
-3339 ERYESWVS
+3339 ERYESWES
-3347 DTIPPFHYGTHYSTS
+3347 DTIPPFHYGTHYSTA

-3389 PDRLFSSISLSWK
+3389 PDRLFSSVNLSWK

-3421 PEIFY
+3421 PEMFY
-3426 NSSGYRLGH
+3426 NSSSYRLGH
-3435 REDGALVNDVE
+3435 REDGTMVNDVE
-3446 LPPWSKSPE
+3446 LPPWAKTPE

-3478 DLIFGYKQRGPEAIR
+3478 DLIFGYKQRGPEAVR

-3506 VDLDAISDPVMR
+3506 VDLDAIGDPVMR

-3554 SAMPDDLCMSL
+3554 SAMPDDLCQIL

-3613 PSYAESPQSPGSNLP
+3613 PSYADSSQQQGAMKP
-3628 LTIDPVLS
+3628 LTIDPVLT
-3636 AAQNTGHNNPM
+3636 AQNTANNNPM

-3653 DNFSQMLKIRSNCF
+3653 DNFSQMLRIRSNCF
-3667 VTTVDS
+3667 VVTVDS

-3687 VFATETA
+3687 VFNTESA

-3799 PPMDFYSPE
+3799 PPMDFHSPE

-3833 GKKLRHETHND
+3833 GKELRHETHND

-3881 PACNAAIRSLALTHD
+3881 PACNAGIRSLALTHD

-3905 TGSIIV
+3905 TGSIVV

>member
-1 MADIIRPPFSEIKR
+1 MADDRGRPSVADGIDIKR
-15 PDEIVRMTTAD
+15 PEEVVMSNLAD

-36 IEVGQVTN
+36 VEVGGQVSN

-123 QRSETVVADLLIE
+123 QRAETVVADLLIE

-155 GTMKAV
+155 GAMKAV

-194 KGSAMVLPPL
+194 KGSAIVLPPL

-327 GATPELDE
+327 GATPEVDE
-335 ERVFCGQMSA
+335 ERVFCGQMAA

-389 SHNNV
+389 SVSSHLATPYAAKVASGGTAGVDMATESPLHFLLSGAAAAAGAQAV
-394 ITNKSTTVLLAE
+394 IASVPPAVPVTATNSPTA
-406 QEVEAIDWADEK
+406 
-418 LDLSAAFAKIRAV
+418 
-431 LSARNASAN
+431 AN
-440 AVLNALG
+440 AP
-447 GVVVDQTA
+447 
-455 GGATVAGTST
+455 SS
-465 TPSSASTNAVNN
+465 TPSSTCVANVASDDFNFV
-477 NAGGSNAT
+477 S
-485 TANTNNSNQ
+485 
-494 YGDGGASAGVNSND
+494 
-508 NNKIISDPLC
+508 
-518 HLPTGN
+518 
-524 TSFEQLRRISSTST
+524 
-538 TGLELLR
+538 
-545 GYSSQTEEI
+545 
-554 SQLKAVLYDGKLSNA
+554 VLYDGKLSNA

-590 GNVSYF
+590 GNVSFF

-634 QLDMAHEG
+634 QLDMPYDG
-642 ISDIK
+642 TSDVK
-647 RDQTLCSKLL
+647 RDPALCSKLL
-657 GFICELVETSQTVQ
+657 GFICELVESSQTVQ

-718 DLLLKQLSVALRFPN
+718 DLLLKQL
-733 KKLFCF
+733 FCF

-748 HVLFNPALWIYTP
+748 HVLFNPSLWIYTP

-800 YYYWVV
+800 FYYWVV
-806 NPRAKSGII
+806 NPRAKSGIV

-884 HPSSMVPAFDVKYGV
+884 HPSSMVPAFDVKHGV
-899 RSIFKLLAAESQ
+899 RTIFKLLAAESQ

-922 FFLSRSTYKR
+922 FFLSRSTHKR
-932 KYDVMSPHNLYTLLS
+932 KYDVMSPHNLYTLLA
-947 ERLLLYEESLSLPT
+947 ERLLLYEESLTLPT
-961 YNILYEIMTEHISQ
+961 YNVLYEIMTEHISQ
-975 QILYTRHPEAES
+975 QILYSRHPEPES
-987 HYRLENPMVLKIIAT
+987 HFRLENPMILKVVAT
-1002 LIRQSKQTESLIE
+1002 LIRQSKQTEQLLE

-1028 NSNRENRRT
+1028 NNNRENRRT

-1053 IHPKNTEEQK
+1053 IHPKNGEEQK

-1077 HAIKYEYGGWR
+1077 HAIKHEYGGWR

-1113 YEHYERQRTDNITDP
+1113 YEHYERHRTDNITDP

-1144 EEQQQQQHHHHPHT
+1144 ESDQVPEGGGAVVGDGASIVEIEGGKTCHKIST
-1158 QRQPQ
+1158 ATTT
-1163 EQLEQTHVHTHQH
+1163 EECDGENNKIKCGCEDEEAKVTTTSVDSVHT
-1176 HRHAALASPV
+1176 
-1186 AQESQVKDAESVG
+1186 
-1199 SLEDVPPVEEE
+1199 
-1210 IALSDMETTTN
+1210 
-1221 EVTVINAVNES
+1221 
-1232 TNLDSTANEKASGDA
+1232 
-1247 ELLKETSNVSND
+1247 
-1259 DLTKPKISSISDVY
+1259 ISHISDVY
-1273 NEHIKSEVIVTSIVE
+1273 SKQVNETICNGNAHDSSTEEEKSPAKEIIKTSSGGTEVLKQVLEVDVEEVAREDGDTKEVVEKIVGEIIEKSE
-1288 SPAVAVTCNGGAS
+1288 
-1301 SSSTPASASST
+1301 
-1312 PAKTAATANGGQEAL
+1312 KL
-1327 SQTLNIKPE
+1327 LN
-1336 DLEEI
+1336 
-1341 ELATAKIAAGTT
+1341 
-1353 NDAELVEQVLQSSE
+1353 
-1367 KALQDCKIIA
+1367 DCKTTSNEMII
-1377 DEMQEA
+1377 ETETA
-1383 SSVLK
+1383 SPVIK
-1388 DEEIELAVNEV
+1388 DEELELAVNEV
-1399 VQGVLKNEKKQATK
+1399 VKGVREIERKVKGDSDDNHSISRSNNNNLVDISDSATSK
-1413 DLMAEET
+1413 DKT
-1420 LVTSNDDTKK
+1420 D
-1430 NEEDNVL
+1430 L
-1437 LLNTKN
+1437 LLSS
-1443 LLNNNAVERKT
+1443 A
-1454 ITTTNDNTNTTNIK
+1454 IIC
-1468 EVNAN
+1468 
-1473 SEPNENFNEI
+1473 
-1483 RTTTNKAVTDLHA
+1483 
-1496 EAVSVI
+1496 
-1502 DMQQKTEEND
+1502 
-1512 YKKATKNNINNSS
+1512 NSS
-1525 STNTAAP
+1525 STIVESDGRRLIGQTDD
-1532 LEEQKISKLAI
+1532 EIVGAI
-1543 VVAKEHE
+1543 V
-1550 HENDLMDVSSSLS
+1550 S
-1563 TTVETT
+1563 
-1569 EEISSLSPE
+1569 
-1578 TTVSSASIPE
+1578 
-1588 DNLLGLNEATA
+1588 
-1599 HDNEKLSSETMTM
+1599 
-1612 VKDIVDNLIDKVIDA
+1612 
-1627 SVIAIEK
+1627 
-1634 DAACKETNNNEIVDK
+1634 
-1649 VKNDVNEEV
+1649 
-1658 DVSLRAKEIVEDV
+1658 EIVEK
-1671 LTSALDKAA
+1671 SLDEVTGVEVAIVN
-1680 ATEQTNAKEVAI
+1680 QAKEVV
-1692 IEDNTSSKEVAT
+1692 DNVLRDATVVSTISSKPLEDAAREEIASSIVDEMVEICLDDQVEKLPVAGNCG
-1704 TTTTSTEQETQAD
+1704 QEKVASGD
-1717 IVQTVVN
+1717 G
-1724 DLLEQTVNAIEKSDE
+1724 EKDE
-1739 LAGVVVPKVETKA
+1739 SP
-1752 ETMVGEETLLAPE
+1752 GEKIDGGLH
-1765 VVEEAKE
+1765 VVENGIQTSETNSPQVQKPQSA
-1772 LVAISLPLT
+1772 
-1781 KEIDSTT
+1781 ST
-1788 QTTPKKQAHD
+1788 
-1798 IVGGEA
+1798 
-1804 VDLENVEVIE
+1804 
-1814 DLVEQT
+1814 
-1820 EEETQTTQ
+1820 
-1828 EELLESAA
+1828 
-1836 ELEEEEQVKQS
+1836 
-1847 TASTQVESNHFDTK
+1847 STQVENNHFELK
-1861 HSHQSQQAKQ
+1861 
-1871 QHQQQ
+1871 
-1876 QHQRSKS
+1876 RSKS

-2002 QRLVNMADVLIFATS
+2002 QRLVNMADVLIFASS
-2017 LNFGELEAEKNMS
+2017 LNFAELEAEKNMS

-2057 RYNVGAMARD
+2057 RYNNGTVRD
-2067 VSGAAH
+2067 APGAAH

-2082 ASPKNIVESLTGQLS
+2082 ASPKNIVESLSGSLS

-2115 AVIYRDVEETKQAQF
+2115 AVIYRDVKRMFQEETKQAQF

-2145 KYRDILEPPAE
+2145 KYRDILEPPVE
-2156 PQIQRQSPV
+2156 PQPPRASPV
-2165 MQRSAAGR
+2165 MQR
-2173 PLFPQWSHHV
+2173 
-2183 YPQFLP
+2183 
-2189 SNSHQN
+2189 N
-2195 HMLSTTSTTTTNM
+2195 
-2208 QQQHTQTTLH
+2208 TQA
-2218 HHYYHQ
+2218 Q
-2224 QQTQQISSPPHHQ
+2224 
-2237 QQLTQHHNY
+2237 
-2246 THHYASIQQQQQQQM
+2246 
-2261 HQHQHQHSTY
+2261 
-2271 YGEQQPQLQNHIL
+2271 
-2284 SAGSSNSSSNY
+2284 
-2295 AGNISP
+2295 
-2301 PLATQSTS
+2301 
-2309 SSASS
+2309 
-2314 SVTSQPASSSSLSS
+2314 
-2328 LASQPTA
+2328 
-2335 TRHHHQQQQQQQH
+2335 
-2348 QHAHSHTVTHQHQ
+2348 
-2361 HQHQRHI
+2361 
-2368 QKHHYHHQQQQQQQ
+2368 
-2382 FQQHYGM
+2382 
-2389 MNGNGNQ
+2389 
-2396 MVNGG
+2396 
-2401 DGVGGVGG
+2401 
-2409 NSKSTP
+2409 
-2415 QNFTMSN
+2415 
-2422 SSHQQHFV
+2422 
-2430 GNAGDMNGSN
+2430 
-2440 AFNQYMRASGAMM
+2440 
-2453 NGGHQNSIA
+2453 
-2462 VEYHTHTH
+2462 
-2470 THSIGVG
+2470 
-2477 GAVIGATN
+2477 
-2485 NNSLTLNNNNN
+2485 
-2496 CINNAISAHSTLRDV
+2496 
-2511 GVGVGR
+2511 
-2517 DGVGCTSDIVSAGD
+2517 
-2531 TKLPYKNNGLNNNYR
+2531 
-2546 YNGHNNIGTGT
+2546 GT
-2557 RTIQDGD
+2557 RTIQDED
-2564 YEIIVVDENNPS
+2564 YEVIVVDENNSS
-2576 VLADNDSHSSGP
+2576 VLADNESHSSGP
-2588 PSIKSNKA
+2588 PSIK
-2596 TATNTTT
+2596 
-2603 TMNKTAKTK
+2603 AKRQV
-2612 NFKST
+2612 ST
-2617 SIITTN
+2617 LSGN
-2623 LTTATT
+2623 
-2629 TTISLP
+2629 
-2635 QSKQISKLQPQPLSP
+2635 LQPLTPPLQNVP
-2650 PKPVL
+2650 QKINR
-2655 PKKLPKSVD
+2655 KSMD
-2664 SDVGSLNM
+2664 SDAASLNM

-2677 EVPEVESSG
+2677 DGVEVESSS
-2686 EILADDNKP
+2686 ETMADDNKP

-2713 VQATAGGLLSGGMS
+2713 
-2727 AVDGKMRDIDG
+2727 
-2738 IQQHHVHQQQHQQQH
+2738 
-2753 HQQQQT
+2753 
-2759 TIAHGQ
+2759 
-2765 PQQQMQAHH
+2765 
-2774 GHQLMNAAG
+2774 G
-2783 GGGGNERGD
+2783 GGGGSGIGGGSVGDKVRDIEGNIHHLGGGGGVGGAERGD

-2800 VRVPDSYAATASGA
+2800 VRVPDTYAGSSSG
-2814 SSAGVATAAGNV
+2814 
-2826 SQRGTTR
+2826 TR
-2833 SDELQMK
+2833 SRPDDLQMK
-2840 PPLVGQL
+2840 PPLVGSL
-2847 PMTTPSREA
+2847 PLTTPSREA
-2856 SLTQKLEVAL
+2856 SLTQKLEIAL

-2875 VMVDFA
+2875 IMVDFA

-3031 DACSAVQKQ
+3031 DTSGTPIK
-3040 TFWKLDAWEDDAR
+3040 TIFWKLDAWEDDAR

-3069 ATLKAAIE
+3069 ATLKASLE
-3077 NGGPEDAIMQTRD
+3077 NGGPEDAILQARE
-3090 EFHTQIAVSRSH
+3090 EFHSQIAVTRGQQPP
-3102 QSTQHT
+3102 QST
-3108 ADLLDDAE
+3108 ADLLDDSE

-3137 AKLVAP
+3137 AKLIAP

-3151 SITSTE
+3151 SITTTE
-3157 MFFEVDEDHPEFQKI
+3157 MYFEVDEDSAEFQKI
-3172 DPEVLK
+3172 EPDVIK

-3194 IFSRRYLLQNVAL
+3194 IFSRRYLLQNVAI

-3300 PWVLTNYDTKELDLS
+3300 PWVLTNYDSRELDLS
-3315 LPSNYRDLSKPIG
+3315 QPSNYRDLSKPIG

-3333 RREYFE
+3333 RRAYFE
-3339 ERYESWVS
+3339 ERYDSWDN
-3347 DTIPPFHYGTHYSTS
+3347 DTILPFHYGTHYSTAA
-3362 SFTLNWLV
+3362 FVLNWLI

-3375 TTMFLALQGGKFDY
+3375 TTMFLALQGGKFDH
-3389 PDRLFSSISLSWK
+3389 PDRLFSSVSLSWK

-3421 PEIFY
+3421 PEMFY
-3426 NSSGYRLGH
+3426 NSSSYRLGA
-3435 REDGALVNDVE
+3435 REDGTVVSDVE
-3446 LPPWSKSPE
+3446 LPPWAKSPE

-3478 DLIFGYKQRGPEAIR
+3478 DLIFGYKQRGPEAVR

-3506 VDLDAISDPVMR
+3506 VELDTIADPVMR
-3518 EAVENQIRNFG
+3518 EAIENQIRNFG

-3547 HLSPMMF
+3547 HLTPMMF
-3554 SAMPDDLCMSL
+3554 SAMPDDVCMSL
-3565 KFYQNSPII
+3565 KFHLNSPII

-3582 QLSLPSVVTV
+3582 QLPLPSVVTV

-3606 YTASVQS
+3606 YAANVQS
-3613 PSYAESPQSPGSNLP
+3613 PSYAESPQTPGTNLP
-3628 LTIDPVLS
+3628 LTMDPMLS
-3636 AAQNTGHNNPM
+3636 QTNGHNNPM
-3647 NRRHLG
+3647 IRRHLG
-3653 DNFSQMLKIRSNCF
+3653 DNFSQKLKIRANCF

-3708 CLARSECNITSDCYI
+3708 CLSRSECNITSDCYI

-3747 GDVPTPRA
+3747 GEVPTPRA

-3778 GSTNGPV
+3778 GSINGPV
-3785 LIHTTFGDLLRSLD
+3785 LVHTTFGDLLRSLEA
-3799 PPMDFYSPE
+3799 PIEFISPE
-3808 LIAMSREGFIV
+3808 NIAMSREGFIV

-3833 GKKLRHETHND
+3833 GKKLRHESHND

-3881 PACNAAIRSLALTHD
+3881 PTCNSGIRSLALTHD
-3896 QKYLLAGLS
+3896 QKYLLAGLA